1 MSMPKIHRI
10 RIVNLK
16 YDGMQKQYKDTTFNF
31 HNDETSTNGLI
42 AMMNGGGKGVFLQTI
57 FQILKPGTSWG
68 KQNNRYYQQ
77 FFFNNKEQFIPYT
90 FHVLIQW
97 ELDGAD
103 RRHLITG
110 GMFSAEQRISMS
122 EESGNESRTLEQEA
136 KILPN
141 ITFYTREFERKEEAA
156 LEHIPLYENDEAA
169 ETESLKDYLKWNGFD
184 VYRDTKKHYRI
195 LDTYGINRKDWDIM
209 KDINKDEGGVGK
221 YFEGAEDDHSLF
233 QKRIIPTVSQV
244 LHRTEHQKNDLVEIF
259 KSQASIA
266 KDLPVLLKREQ
277 AHKEFL
283 EDIVPF
289 EEHLAKG
296 VEHKEIVQSSILE
309 GRKLLGALE
318 HLKQSE
324 EEGLLALEKSME
336 KLTIRQE
343 ELRFQKDNLEYA
355 KAHREV
361 MDWEKKL
368 VEERNKHTSL
378 QTIVKEKQER
388 KEQLVF
394 LALLKEWSE
403 NEQTIRSLSQQI
415 ATLEQNSGL
424 EQVNIRMDEIKQEAR
439 KQWEQS
445 YLSIQEA
452 VKQYLGYQ
460 KFLKKKGTELSG
472 QDKQKTKE
480 IARLGTEI
488 DFLYTQIHTFESKE
502 ATLIQ
507 EFGDRLTYD
516 FKGLIDCIS
525 KQIEDKEARLIELQ
539 AKDKQSSEQQNQLA
553 TLHGTLVQSVQ
564 FSEEKCEKLKTE
576 NEIQKQKEEK
586 LLDKLLGLLDDVAAP
601 FTHSLL
607 SKYAIQIEEI
617 LSNNRQQGEQI
628 KKELWE
634 TQLDHSLN
642 DEPFWIANKDVK
654 ELKEWIDE
662 KTGIDVFYGSQFLQ
676 SLSPDEMA
684 NSLMTYP
691 LLPYGLVV
699 SQHQWQKINQQ
710 VLSGRMFK
718 SPVPIFMREEMNSQN
733 HQPSFVIIN
742 GTEKELLT
750 DKNQFTNWKIKIAK
764 QIEEKKDTLIEIE
777 KTETSLRR
785 ILKEIDRFLSSELSS
800 DITKAFNQE
809 QSSLLSKK
817 TKLQEIK
824 IQEEKEK
831 ELQLQLKE
839 QLEKTKQK
847 KEKLTRNIETLED
860 FDQEKTL
867 HQENKRVKLEKEKQK
882 EALGL
887 QQQEIGKEHKNIV
900 ELQNQWNQTY
910 LEWKLTTEQAIKE
923 IRFFIEEADFPA
935 DEKADH
941 CEEVPRLSP
950 HILEEINGSI
960 DELKL
965 LQKSKEEQA
974 RELLVIQAKKETEQ
988 KQQKKLEKKLHSHTE
1003 DWNQAAE
1010 PDEPMSI
1017 LEKMLQTAQKE
1028 AKTAEKEERE
1038 QGTAVTVAETSLKH
1052 AVEQR
1057 DKSGKKIAKHEKQ
1070 PEEWEDLDLKV
1081 KEVEI
1086 KDQTKLTK
1094 EEVKQAEKR
1103 HKETETNIA
1112 GFEGDLLTLSVIL
1125 KEESAAFT
1133 EHDLEKVKSQGK
1145 ACILSWCEEHQAI
1158 QEDGQEKHAK
1168 IDQSLRNLKLTI
1180 EGKDWEIRF
1189 KNEVLTTLDHMDTR
1203 HYTHIQG
1210 IVKNMKRFSQSGL
1223 EQLERDK
1230 ERAEKAQTFWASR
1243 ASMKVM
1249 SIAEAIRSM
1258 IAKMKLKNER
1268 GSFPLVQLKEDILP
1282 KKAEDIEPL
1291 LKQHFVS
1298 AINKITKQFDRIDDN
1313 NLSLDQEIKQL
1324 ISDEQ
1329 ILFISLRNRY
1339 PELLVYNMRTDNAF
1353 MYGKPQ
1359 REHYST
1365 WQTINQGSRTKS
1377 DGSGGQKL
1385 SARMVMMMMLLSV
1398 KSETDQSWVPLV
1410 CDNPFGQ
1417 AASAHVL
1424 DPIFAVAEK
1433 LKFQFIVVT
1442 PPELVKTEISQRFD
1456 AYYKLDFIREKG
1468 KEIVSDTIVP
1478 AFRIYQAE
1486 EVVQVR

>member
-1 MSMPKIHRI
+1 MPKINRI
-10 RIVNLK
+10 RIVNHK

-31 HNDETSTNGLI
+31 HNDDTSTNGLI

-110 GMFSAEQRISMS
+110 GMFSAEQRISLS
-122 EESGNESRTLEQEA
+122 EESGNENRTLEQEA
-136 KILPN
+136 NILPN

-156 LEHIPLYENDEAA
+156 LEHIPLYENDEVADID
-169 ETESLKDYLKWNGFD
+169 SLKDYLKWNGYD

-296 VEHKEIVQSSILE
+296 VEHKEIVQASIKV
-309 GRKLLGALE
+309 GRQLLGALD
-318 HLKQSE
+318 HLKQTE
-324 EEGLLALEKSME
+324 EETLLTLKKDME
-336 KLTIRQE
+336 RLTGRQA
-343 ELRFQKDNLEYA
+343 ELRFQKDNLDFA

-368 VEERNKHTSL
+368 VEEKGKHTSL
-378 QTIVKEKQER
+378 LENLQEKQER
-388 KEQLVF
+388 KEQLAF
-394 LALLKEWSE
+394 QLLLKEWSE
-403 NEQTIRSLSQQI
+403 NEQAIRSLSQQI
-415 ATLEQNSGL
+415 EKLEQNSGL
-424 EQVNIRMDEIKQEAR
+424 EQVNLRMNEIKKEA
-439 KQWEQS
+439 KMYWEQS
-445 YLSIQEA
+445 YQALQEV
-452 VKQYLGYQ
+452 VKQYIAYQ
-460 KFLKKKGTELSG
+460 KFLKKKGAELSQ
-472 QDKQKTKE
+472 QDKQKTRE
-480 IARLGTEI
+480 IAQVTTEI
-488 DFLYTQIHTFESKE
+488 DFLYTQIHHFESKE
-502 ATLIQ
+502 ATHIK
-507 EFGDRLTYD
+507 EFGDRVTYD
-516 FKGLIDCIS
+516 LNGLTESLS
-525 KQIEDKEARLIELQ
+525 KQIEDKKAKQDELS
-539 AKDKQSSEQQNQLA
+539 AKEMDSNERQNQLA
-553 TLHGTLVQSVQ
+553 TSHGTLIQAIQ
-564 FSEEKCEKLKTE
+564 FSKEKCEELKRA
-576 NEIQKQKEEK
+576 NEEQKQREAK
-586 LLDKLLGLLDDVAAP
+586 LANELHGLLDEVTVP
-601 FTHSLL
+601 FTQSLL
-607 SKYAIQIEEI
+607 SKYSLQIEEI
-617 LSNNRQQGEQI
+617 LGNNQQQGEKL

-634 TQLDHSLN
+634 TQIDHSLN
-642 DEPFWIANKDVK
+642 DEHFWIANKDVK

-662 KTGIDVFYGSQFLQ
+662 KTGIDVFFGSQFLQ
-676 SLSPDEMA
+676 SLSPEELA
-684 NSLMTYP
+684 KAIIKEP

-699 SQHQWQKINQQ
+699 SKHQWQKINQQ

-718 SPVPIFMREEMNSQN
+718 SPVPIFLREEMTSETMQT
-733 HQPSFVIIN
+733 SFVMIN
-742 GTEKELLT
+742 GTEQELLT
-750 DKNQFTNWKIKIAK
+750 DKNTFTNWKIKIAK
-764 QIEEKKDTLIEIE
+764 QIEEKKDTLLEIE

-785 ILKEIDRFLSSELSS
+785 ILKKIDRLLSSELSS
-800 DITKAFNQE
+800 EIEKAINQE
-809 QSSLLSKK
+809 QNTLLAKK
-817 TKLQEIK
+817 TSLQEITT
-824 IQEEKEK
+824 QQDKEK
-831 ELQLQLKE
+831 DLQLQLKE
-839 QLEKTKQK
+839 QLEKAKQK
-847 KEKLTRNIETLED
+847 IKKLKRDIEKLEGYT
-860 FDQEKTL
+860 QEKTL
-867 HQENKRVKLEKEKQK
+867 NKENERVKLEKEKRK
-882 EALGL
+882 DTLVL
-887 QQQEIGKEHKNIV
+887 QQQEIAKEHQLIV
-900 ELQNQWNQTY
+900 ELQNKWSQTY
-910 LEWKLTTEQAIKE
+910 FEWKLTTEQTIKE
-923 IRFFIEEADFPA
+923 VAYFIEEAVFPA
-935 DEKADH
+935 DEKADL
-941 CEEVPRLSP
+941 CEEVPRLSS
-950 HILEEINGSI
+950 HLLEEIKGSI
-960 DELKL
+960 DELKQ

-974 RELLVIQAKKETEQ
+974 RELLIIQAKKETEQ
-988 KQQKKLEKKLHSHTE
+988 KQQTKLEKKLSTLHNE
-1003 DWNQAAE
+1003 WNSVPE

-1017 LEKMLQTAQKE
+1017 LENMLQTANKE
-1028 AKTAEKEERE
+1028 AKAAEKDERE
-1038 QGTAVTVAETSLKH
+1038 QGTAVTVAETSLQL
-1052 AVEQR
+1052 ATEQR
-1057 DKSGKKIAKHEKQ
+1057 DKSGKKLDKHGKPPEK
-1070 PEEWEDLDLKV
+1070 WEDLDLDV
-1081 KEVEI
+1081 KDVEI

-1094 EEVKQAEKR
+1094 EEVKQTEKLQ
-1103 HKETETNIA
+1103 KDTETNIT
-1112 GFEGDLLTLSVIL
+1112 GYEGDLLTLSVIL
-1125 KEESAAFT
+1125 KEEAAAFT
-1133 EHDLEKVKSQGK
+1133 EQDIEKIKSQGK

-1158 QEDGQEKHAK
+1158 QEEGQEKHAK

-1203 HYTHIQG
+1203 YYTHIQS

-1249 SIAEAIRSM
+1249 SISEAIRSM

-1291 LKQHFVS
+1291 LKQHFVT
-1298 AINKITKQFDRIDDN
+1298 AINKITNQFEMIDDQN
-1313 NLSLDQEIKQL
+1313 RLLDLEIKQL

-1329 ILFISLRNRY
+1329 ILFVSLRNRY

-1359 REHYST
+1359 RDHYST
-1365 WQTINQGSRTKS
+1365 WQTINQGSKTKS

-1478 AFRIYQAE
+1478 AFRIYQGE
-1486 EVVQVR
+1486 ETAQVK

>member
-1 MSMPKIHRI
+1 MGMPKIHRI
-10 RIVNLK
+10 RIVGLK

-31 HNDETSTNGLI
+31 HNEETSTNGLI

-97 ELDGAD
+97 ELDGSD
-103 RRHLITG
+103 RRHLVTG

-122 EESGNESRTLEQEA
+122 EESGNESKTLEQEA

-141 ITFYTREFERKEEAA
+141 ITFYTREFERKEEVS
-156 LEHIPLYENDEAA
+156 LEHIPLFENEEVA
-169 ETESLKDYLKWNGFD
+169 ETESLKDYLKWNGYD

-209 KDINKDEGGVGK
+209 KEINKDEGGVGK

-283 EDIVPF
+283 EDIVSF
-289 EEHLAKG
+289 EENLAKG
-296 VEHKEIVQSSILE
+296 VEHKEIVHESVKV
-309 GRKLLGALE
+309 GRQLLGALE

-324 EEGLLALEKSME
+324 EESLLTLAEDME
-336 KLTIRQE
+336 NLTIRQAD
-343 ELRFQKDNLEYA
+343 LRYQKDNLEFA

-361 MDWEKKL
+361 RDWEKRL
-368 VEERNKHTSL
+368 IEERNKHTSL
-378 QTIVKEKQER
+378 QAVVKEKQER
-388 KEQLVF
+388 KEQLAFQV
-394 LALLKEWSE
+394 LLKEWSE
-403 NEQTIRSLSQQI
+403 NEQSIRSLSQQI

-424 EQVNIRMDEIKQEAR
+424 EQVNQRMDEIKKEAAP
-439 KQWEQS
+439 QWEHS
-445 YLSIQEA
+445 YRSIQET

-460 KFLKKKGTELSG
+460 KFLKKKGMDLSG

-480 IARLGTEI
+480 IAQLSAEI

-502 ATLIQ
+502 EALIK

-516 FKGLIDCIS
+516 LRGYIESLS
-525 KQIEDKEARLIELQ
+525 KQIEQKKAMLEELLAKEKE
-539 AKDKQSSEQQNQLA
+539 SSEVQNQLA
-553 TLHGTLVQSVQ
+553 TSHGTLVQSVQ
-564 FSEEKCEKLKTE
+564 FSEEKCAELKAANIE
-576 NEIQKQKEEK
+576 QKQKEAK
-586 LLDKLLGLLDDVAAP
+586 LLDRLHGLIDDVTAP
-601 FTHSLL
+601 FTHALL
-607 SKYAIQIEEI
+607 SKYALQIED
-617 LSNNRQQGEQI
+617 LLGNNREQGEQI
-628 KKELWE
+628 KKDLWE
-634 TQLDHSLN
+634 IQLDHSLN
-642 DEPFWIANKDVK
+642 DEHFWIPNKDVK

-662 KTGIDVFYGSQFLQ
+662 KTGIDVFYGTQFLQ
-676 SLSPDEMA
+676 SLRKEELADY
-684 NSLMTYP
+684 LTTYP
-691 LLPYGLVV
+691 LLSYGLVV
-699 SQHQWQKINQQ
+699 SGQQWQKINQQ

-718 SPVPIFMREEMNSQN
+718 SPVPIFLREEMNIENQ
-733 HQPSFVIIN
+733 QLSFVIIN
-742 GTEKELLT
+742 GTENELLT
-750 DKNQFTNWKIKIAK
+750 DKNHFTNWKIKIAK
-764 QIEEKKDTLIEIE
+764 QIEEKKDTLIEMN

-785 ILKEIDRFLSSELSS
+785 LLKEIDRFLSSELAV
-800 DITKAFNQE
+800 DIEKAFNQE
-809 QSSLLSKK
+809 QNALLSKK
-817 TKLQEIK
+817 TKLQEITTK
-824 IQEEKEK
+824 EQKEK
-831 ELQLQLKE
+831 ELQLGLKE
-839 QLEKTKQK
+839 QLETTKGK
-847 KEKLTRNIETLED
+847 IEKLTRNVETIED
-860 FDQEKTL
+860 FDREKSL
-867 HQENKRVKLEKEKQK
+867 YLENKRVKLEKEKQK
-882 EALGL
+882 EVLGL
-887 QQQEIGKEHKNIV
+887 GQQEIGKEHQNIV
-900 ELQNQWNQTY
+900 ELQNKWNHTY
-910 LEWKLTTEQAIKE
+910 LEWKVTTEQTIKE
-923 IRFFIEEADFPA
+923 IAFFIEGAVFPG
-935 DEKADH
+935 DEKAEQS
-941 CEEVPRLSP
+941 EEVPRLSP
-950 HILEEINGSI
+950 HLLEEINGSI
-960 DELKL
+960 LELRQ
-965 LQKSKEEQA
+965 LQKSKEEQS

-988 KQQKKLEKKLHSHTE
+988 KQQNKLEKKLDTYNKE
-1003 DWNQAAE
+1003 WKDAPE
-1010 PDEPMSI
+1010 PDEPISI
-1017 LEKMLQTAQKE
+1017 VENMLQTAQKE
-1028 AKTAEKEERE
+1028 AKAAEKEERE
-1038 QGTAVTVAETSLKH
+1038 QGTAVTVAETSLQH
-1052 AVEQR
+1052 ATVHR

-1070 PEEWEDLDLKV
+1070 PEEWEDLDLEIKA
-1081 KEVEI
+1081 VEI
-1086 KDQTKLTK
+1086 KDQTKQTI
-1094 EEVKQAEKR
+1094 EELKQTEKR
-1103 HKETETNIA
+1103 QKETETNIA
-1112 GFEGDLLTLSVIL
+1112 GFEGDLLTLAVIL
-1125 KEESAAFT
+1125 KEEAAAFT
-1133 EHDLEKVKSQGK
+1133 DTDVEKIKSQGK
-1145 ACILSWCEEHQAI
+1145 ACILSWCEAHQAI
-1158 QEDGQEKHAK
+1158 HEEGQEKHAK
-1168 IDQSLRNLKLTI
+1168 IEQSLRNLKLTI

-1203 HYTHIQG
+1203 HYSHIQSV
-1210 IVKNMKRFSQSGL
+1210 VKNMKRFSQSGL

-1230 ERAEKAQTFWASR
+1230 ERAEKAQNFWASR

-1249 SIAEAIRSM
+1249 SISEAIRSM

-1291 LKQHFVS
+1291 LKQHFVA
-1298 AINKITKQFDRIDDN
+1298 AINKITKQFDTIDHHN
-1313 NLSLDQEIKQL
+1313 QAVDQEIKQL

-1329 ILFISLRNRY
+1329 ILFVSLRNRY

-1359 REHYST
+1359 RDHYST
-1365 WQTINQGSRTKS
+1365 WQTINQGSKTKS

-1398 KSETDQSWVPLV
+1398 KNETDQSWVPLV

-1424 DPIFAVAEK
+1424 DPIFSVAEK

-1478 AFRIYQAE
+1478 AFRIYQGADE
-1486 EVVQVR
+1486 APV

>member
-1 MSMPKIHRI
+1 MPKIHRI
-10 RIVNLK
+10 RIVGLK

-31 HNDETSTNGLI
+31 HNEETSTNGLI

-97 ELDGAD
+97 ELDGSD
-103 RRHLITG
+103 RRHLVTG

-122 EESGNESRTLEQEA
+122 EESGSESKSLEQEA

-141 ITFYTREFERKEEAA
+141 ITFYTREFERKEEAS
-156 LEHIPLYENDEAA
+156 LEHIPLFENDEVA
-169 ETESLKDYLKWNGFD
+169 ETEGLKDYLKWNGYD

-209 KDINKDEGGVGK
+209 KEINKDEGGVGK

-289 EEHLAKG
+289 EENLAKG
-296 VEHKEIVQSSILE
+296 VEHKEIVTGSVKV
-309 GRKLLGALE
+309 GRQLLGALE
-318 HLKQSE
+318 HLKKSE
-324 EEGLLALEKSME
+324 EESLLTLEKDIE
-336 KLTIRQE
+336 KLTIRQA

-361 MDWEKKL
+361 RDWEKKL
-368 VEERNKHTSL
+368 VEERKKHFSL
-378 QTIVKEKQER
+378 QEIVKEKQER
-388 KEQLVF
+388 KEQLAF
-394 LALLKEWSE
+394 QALLKEWNE

-424 EQVNIRMDEIKQEAR
+424 EQVNQRMDEIKKEAR
-439 KQWEQS
+439 KQWEDS
-445 YLSIQEA
+445 YLSLQEA

-460 KFLKKKGTELSG
+460 KFLKKKGNDLSQ
-472 QDKQKTKE
+472 QDKHKTKE
-480 IARLGTEI
+480 IAQLSTEI
-488 DFLYTQIHTFESKE
+488 DFLFTQIQTFESKE
-502 ATLIQ
+502 EGLIK
-507 EFGDRLTYD
+507 EFGDRITYD
-516 FKGLIDCIS
+516 LKGFIEFLS
-525 KQIEDKEARLIELQ
+525 KQIEDKKGNVEELQ
-539 AKDKQSSEQQNQLA
+539 AKDKESSEVQNQLA
-553 TLHGTLVQSVQ
+553 AAHGTLVQSIQ
-564 FSEEKCEKLKTE
+564 FSEEKCAELKKE
-576 NEIQKQKEEK
+576 NEEQRQKEAK
-586 LLDKLLGLLDDVAAP
+586 LVDRLHGLLDDVTGP
-601 FTHSLL
+601 FTHALL
-607 SKYAIQIEEI
+607 SKYTIQIEEI
-617 LSNNRQQGEQI
+617 LGNNREQGEQI
-628 KKELWE
+628 KKDLWE
-634 TQLDHSLN
+634 VQLDHSLN
-642 DEPFWIANKDVK
+642 DEHFWIPNKDVK

-662 KTGIDVFYGSQFLQ
+662 KTGIDVFYGTQFLQ
-676 SLSPDEMA
+676 SLGKEEIE
-684 NSLMTYP
+684 NYLLTYP

-699 SQHQWQKINQQ
+699 SGQQWQKINQQ

-718 SPVPIFMREEMNSQN
+718 SPVPIFLREEMNN
-733 HQPSFVIIN
+733 ETHQYSFVIIN

-750 DKNQFTNWKIKIAK
+750 DKNHFTNWKIKIAK
-764 QIEEKKDTLIEIE
+764 QIEEKKDTLIELE

-785 ILKEIDRFLSSELSS
+785 ILKEIDRFLSKPLAG
-800 DITKAFNQE
+800 DIEKTFNQE
-809 QSSLLSKK
+809 QNALFSKK
-817 TKLQEIK
+817 KSLQEITT
-824 IQEEKEK
+824 QQEKEK
-831 ELQLQLKE
+831 ELKLGLKE
-839 QLEKTKQK
+839 QLETTKGK
-847 KEKLTRNIETLED
+847 IEKLTKDVETLED
-860 FDQEKTL
+860 FDREKL
-867 HQENKRVKLEKEKQK
+867 VHLENKRLKVEKEKQK
-882 EALGL
+882 EALRL
-887 QQQEIGKEHKNIV
+887 VQQEIGKEHHNIV
-900 ELQNQWNQTY
+900 ELQTKWNQTY
-910 LEWKLTTEQAIKE
+910 LEWKVTTEQNIKE
-923 IRFFIEEADFPA
+923 IAIFIETAIFPA
-935 DEKADH
+935 DEKAEQG
-941 CEEVPRLSP
+941 EEVPRLSP
-950 HILEEINGSI
+950 HLLEEVTGSI
-960 DELKL
+960 QELKQ

-988 KQQKKLEKKLHSHTE
+988 KQQKKLEKKLDSHNKE
-1003 DWNQAAE
+1003 WNNAPE
-1010 PDEPMSI
+1010 PDEPISI
-1017 LEKMLQTAQKE
+1017 LENMLQTANKE
-1028 AKTAEKEERE
+1028 AKAADKEERE

-1052 AVEQR
+1052 ATEQR
-1057 DKSGKKIAKHEKQ
+1057 DKTGKKVAKHEKQ
-1070 PEEWEDLDLKV
+1070 PEEWEDLDLEV
-1081 KEVEI
+1081 KAVEI
-1086 KDQTKLTK
+1086 KDQTKQTK
-1094 EEVKQAEKR
+1094 EEEKQAEKQL
-1103 HKETETNIA
+1103 KEKETNIA
-1112 GFEGDLLTLSVIL
+1112 GYEGDLLTLSVIL
-1125 KEESAAFT
+1125 KEEAAAFT
-1133 EHDLEKVKSQGK
+1133 ESDLEKIKSQGK
-1145 ACILSWCEEHQAI
+1145 ACILSWCEEHQNI
-1158 QEDGQEKHAK
+1158 QEEGQEKHAK
-1168 IDQSLRNLKLTI
+1168 IEQSLRNLKLTI

-1203 HYTHIQG
+1203 HYSHIQSV
-1210 IVKNMKRFSQSGL
+1210 VKNMKRFSQSGL

-1230 ERAEKAQTFWASR
+1230 ERAENAQNFWASR

-1249 SIAEAIRSM
+1249 SISEAIRSM

-1282 KKAEDIEPL
+1282 KKPEDVEPL

-1298 AINKITKQFDRIDDN
+1298 AINKITKQFDTIDHT
-1313 NLSLDQEIKQL
+1313 NLAVDQEIKQL

-1329 ILFISLRNRY
+1329 ILFVSLRNRY

-1398 KSETDQSWVPLV
+1398 KNETDQSWVPLV

-1424 DPIFAVAEK
+1424 DPIFSVAEK

-1442 PPELVKTEISQRFD
+1442 PPELVKTEISQRFE

-1478 AFRIYQAE
+1478 AFRIYQGAE
-1486 EVVQVR
+1486 ATQ

>member
-1 MSMPKIHRI
+1 MPKIHRI
-10 RIVNLK
+10 RIVGLK

-31 HNDETSTNGLI
+31 HNGETSTNGLI

-77 FFFNNKEQFIPYT
+77 YFFNQKEQFIPYT
-90 FHVLIQW
+90 FHVVIQW

-103 RRHLITG
+103 HRHLITG

-122 EESGNESRTLEQEA
+122 EESGDESKSLEQEA

-141 ITFYTREFERKEEAA
+141 ITFYTREFERREEAA
-156 LEHIPLYENDEAA
+156 LDHIPLYENDEVA
-169 ETESLKDYLKWNGFD
+169 ETESLKDYLKWNGYD

-233 QKRIIPTVSQV
+233 KTRIIPTVSGV

-289 EEHLAKG
+289 EENVAKG
-296 VEHKEIVQSSILE
+296 VEHKEIVHTSIKV
-309 GRKLLGALE
+309 GRQLLGALQ

-324 EEGLLALEKSME
+324 EETLLTIEKNIE
-336 KLTIRQE
+336 KLTLKQAD
-343 ELRFQKDNLEYA
+343 LRYQKDNLEYA

-361 MDWEKKL
+361 LDWEKKL
-368 VEERNKHTSL
+368 VEEKNKHTSL
-378 QTIVKEKQER
+378 QAIVEDKQER

-394 LALLKEWSE
+394 QLLMKEWSD
-403 NEQTIRSLSQQI
+403 NEQSIRSLSQQI
-415 ATLEQNSGL
+415 EKLEQNSGL
-424 EQVNIRMDEIKQEAR
+424 EQVNQRMDEIKKEAA
-439 KQWEQS
+439 KQWEQTS
-445 YLSIQEA
+445 HSIQEG
-452 VKQYLGYQ
+452 VKQYSGYQ
-460 KFLKKKGTELSG
+460 KFLKKKGTELSR

-480 IARLGTEI
+480 MAKLSTEI
-488 DFLYTQIHTFESKE
+488 DFLYTQMHTFESKE
-502 ATLIQ
+502 EALIK

-516 FKGLIDCIS
+516 LNGLTLSLS
-525 KQIEDKEARLIELQ
+525 KQIEDKKALIEELQ
-539 AKDKQSSEQQNQLA
+539 AKTKVSSEKQNQLA
-553 TLHGTLVQSVQ
+553 TEQGTLVQYIQ
-564 FSEEKCEKLKTE
+564 FSEEKCEELRAA
-576 NEIQKQKEEK
+576 NEGQKQKEAK
-586 LLDKLLGLLDDVAAP
+586 LLDKLHGLLDDVDAP
-601 FTHSLL
+601 FTPALL
-607 SKYAIQIEEI
+607 SKYSLQIEEI
-617 LSNNRQQGEQI
+617 LGQNLQQGEQI

-642 DEPFWIANKDVK
+642 DEHFWIPNKDVK

-662 KTGIDVFYGSQFLQ
+662 KTGIDVFYGTQFLQ
-676 SLSPDEMA
+676 SLSAEEMA
-684 NSLMTYP
+684 NLSLTYP

-699 SQHQWQKINQQ
+699 SGHQWQNINQQ

-718 SPVPIFMREEMNSQN
+718 SPVPIFMREEMNSEN
-733 HQPSFVIIN
+733 HQPSFVIVN
-742 GTEKELLT
+742 GTEKELVT

-764 QIEEKKDTLIEIE
+764 QIDEKKDILIEIE

-785 ILKEIDRFLSSELSS
+785 MLKEIDRFISSKLSS
-800 DITKAFNQE
+800 DIEKDFNQE
-809 QSSLLSKK
+809 QNVLRSKK
-817 TKLQEIK
+817 TKLQEIT

-831 ELQLQLKE
+831 EYQLSLKE

-847 KEKLTRNIETLED
+847 IEELAKNVETLVD
-860 FDQEKTL
+860 FDREKSL
-867 HQENKRVKLEKEKQK
+867 HQENKRVKGEKEKLK
-882 EALGL
+882 DALSIG
-887 QQQEIGKEHKNIV
+887 QQEIGIEHQKNA
-900 ELQNQWNQTY
+900 ELQTEWNQTY
-910 LEWKLTTEQAIKE
+910 LEWKLTTEQNIKE
-923 IRFFIEEADFPA
+923 IAFFIDEAVFPT
-935 DEKADH
+935 DEKAEQS
-941 CEEVPRLSP
+941 EEVPRLSP
-950 HILEEINGSI
+950 HLLEEINGSI
-960 DELKL
+960 NELKQ

-974 RELLVIQAKKETEQ
+974 RELMVIQARKETEQ
-988 KQQKKLEKKLHSHTE
+988 KQQKKLEKKLNTHNK
-1003 DWNQAAE
+1003 DWKEASE
-1010 PDEPMSI
+1010 PEEPITI
-1017 LEKMLQTAQKE
+1017 LENMLQTAQKE
-1028 AKTAEKEERE
+1028 AKAAEKEERE
-1038 QGTAVTVAETSLKH
+1038 QGTAVTVAETTLKH
-1052 AVEQR
+1052 AAEQR
-1057 DKSGKKIAKHEKQ
+1057 EKSGKKIEKHEKQ
-1070 PEEWEDLDLKV
+1070 PEEWENLDLEV
-1081 KEVEI
+1081 KAVEI
-1086 KDQTKLTK
+1086 KDQTKITK
-1094 EEVKQAEKR
+1094 AEVKQAEKR
-1103 HKETETNIA
+1103 QKETEQNIS

-1125 KEESAAFT
+1125 KEEAAAFT
-1133 EHDLEKVKSQGK
+1133 DSDIEKIKSQGK
-1145 ACILSWCEEHQAI
+1145 ASILSWCEEHQAI
-1158 QEDGQEKHAK
+1158 LEEGQEKHAK

-1203 HYTHIQG
+1203 HYTHIQS
-1210 IVKNMKRFSQSGL
+1210 IVTNMKRFSQSGL

-1230 ERAEKAQTFWASR
+1230 ERAENAQNFWASR

-1249 SIAEAIRSM
+1249 SISEAIRSM

-1291 LKQHFVS
+1291 LKQHFVA
-1298 AINKITKQFDRIDDN
+1298 AINKITKQFDRIDDYN
-1313 NLSLDQEIKQL
+1313 RLLDQEIKQL

-1329 ILFISLRNRY
+1329 ILFVSLRNRY

-1359 REHYST
+1359 KEHYST
-1365 WQTINQGSRTKS
+1365 WQTINQGSKTKS

-1398 KSETDQSWVPLV
+1398 KSETDHSWVPLV

-1478 AFRIYQAE
+1478 AFRIYQGE
-1486 EVVQVR
+1486 EVVQ

>member
-1 MSMPKIHRI
+1 MPKIHRI
-10 RIVNLK
+10 RIVGLK

-31 HNDETSTNGLI
+31 HNEETSTNGLI

-97 ELDGAD
+97 ELDGSD
-103 RRHLITG
+103 RRHLVTG
-110 GMFSAEQRISMS
+110 GMFSAEQRISMN
-122 EESGNESRTLEQEA
+122 EESGNESKTLEQEA

-141 ITFYTREFERKEEAA
+141 ITFYTREFEGKEEVS
-156 LEHIPLYENDEAA
+156 LEHIPLYENDEVA
-169 ETESLKDYLKWNGFD
+169 ETESLKDYLKWNGYD

-221 YFEGAEDDHSLF
+221 YFEGSEDDHSLF
-233 QKRIIPTVSQV
+233 QKRIIPTISQV
-244 LHRTEHQKNDLVEIF
+244 LHRTEHQKDDLVEIF

-289 EEHLAKG
+289 EENLAKG
-296 VEHKEIVQSSILE
+296 AAHKEIVNSSIKV
-309 GRKLLGALE
+309 GRQLLGALE

-324 EEGLLALEKSME
+324 VEALITLEKDIEGL
-336 KLTIRQE
+336 TITQAD
-343 ELRFQKDNLEYA
+343 LRFQKDNLDYA

-361 MDWEKKL
+361 LDWEKKL
-368 VEERNKHTSL
+368 VEERNKHTSF
-378 QTIVKEKQER
+378 QAIVQEKQER
-388 KEQLVF
+388 KELLAF
-394 LALLKEWSE
+394 HALLKEWSE
-403 NEQTIRSLSQQI
+403 NEQSIRTLAQQI

-424 EQVNIRMDEIKQEAR
+424 EQVNQRMDEIKKET
-439 KQWEQS
+439 KMQWEHS

-460 KFLKKKGTELSG
+460 KFLKKKGNELTQ

-480 IARLGTEI
+480 IAKLSSEI
-488 DFLYTQIHTFESKE
+488 DFLYTQIHTFETKE
-502 ATLIQ
+502 EALIK
-507 EFGDRLTYD
+507 EFGDRITYD
-516 FKGLIDCIS
+516 LKGFTEFLS
-525 KQIEDKEARLIELQ
+525 KQIDDKKALLEELQ
-539 AKDKQSSEQQNQLA
+539 AKEKESSGRQNQLA
-553 TLHGTLVQSVQ
+553 TLHGTLGQSIQ
-564 FSEEKCEKLKTE
+564 FSEEKCGELKAAIE
-576 NEIQKQKEEK
+576 EQKPKETK
-586 LLDKLLGLLDDVAAP
+586 LLTKLHGLLDDVTAS
-601 FTHSLL
+601 FTKALL
-607 SKYAIQIEEI
+607 SKYAIQIEGV
-617 LSNNRQQGEQI
+617 LVNNREQGEQI
-628 KKELWE
+628 KKDLWE
-634 TQLDHSLN
+634 IQLDHSLN
-642 DEPFWIANKDVK
+642 DEHFWIPNKDVK

-662 KTGIDVFYGSQFLQ
+662 KTGIDVFYGTQFLQ
-676 SLSPDEMA
+676 SLRAEEMA
-684 NSLMTYP
+684 NHLMANP
-691 LLPYGLVV
+691 LLPYGVVV
-699 SQHQWQKINQQ
+699 SGQQWQKINQQ
-710 VLSGRMFK
+710 ILSGRIFK
-718 SPVPIFMREEMNSQN
+718 SPVPIFMREEMNNKKQS
-733 HQPSFVIIN
+733 PSFVIIN
-742 GTEKELLT
+742 GTEKELLSDKILFT
-750 DKNQFTNWKIKIAK
+750 DWKIKIAK

-777 KTETSLRR
+777 KTETSLRL
-785 ILKEIDRFLSSELSS
+785 ILKEIDRFISSELCIDLEKSL
-800 DITKAFNQE
+800 TKE
-809 QSSLLSKK
+809 QNALLSKK
-817 TKLQEIK
+817 TELQDVTTK
-824 IQEEKEK
+824 QEKEK
-831 ELQLQLKE
+831 EIQLQLNE
-839 QLEKTKQK
+839 QRQK
-847 KEKLTRNIETLED
+847 AIRKIDKLTRDVETLED

-867 HQENKRVKLEKEKQK
+867 HLVNKRVKLEKEKQK
-882 EALGL
+882 ETLVNKQL
-887 QQQEIGKEHKNIV
+887 EIGKEHEKIV

-910 LEWKLTTEQAIKE
+910 LEWKLTNEQNIKE
-923 IRFFIEEADFPA
+923 IAVFIETAAFPV
-935 DEKADH
+935 DEKAEQ

-950 HILEEINGSI
+950 HLLEEINGSI
-960 DELKL
+960 RELIQ

-974 RELLVIQAKKETEQ
+974 KELLVIQARKETEQ
-988 KQQKKLEKKLHSHTE
+988 KQQKKFEKKLDALNKEWHK
-1003 DWNQAAE
+1003 APV
-1010 PDEPMSI
+1010 PDEPISI
-1017 LEKMLQTAQKE
+1017 LENMLQTAQKE
-1028 AKTAEKEERE
+1028 ARAAEKEERE

-1052 AVEQR
+1052 ATEQR
-1057 DKSGKKIAKHEKQ
+1057 VKSGKKVAKLEKQ
-1070 PEEWEDLDLKV
+1070 PEEWEDLDLEV

-1086 KDQTKLTK
+1086 KDQTKKTI
-1094 EEVKQAEKR
+1094 EEKKQAEKR
-1103 HKETETNIA
+1103 QKEIEANIT
-1112 GFEGDLLTLSVIL
+1112 GYEGDLLTLSVIL
-1125 KEESAAFT
+1125 KEEALAFT
-1133 EHDLEKVKSQGK
+1133 DSDLEKVKSQGK
-1145 ACILSWCEEHQAI
+1145 ACILSWCEEQQAI

-1168 IDQSLRNLKLTI
+1168 IEQSLRNLKLSV

-1189 KNEVLTTLDHMDTR
+1189 KNDVLTTLDHMDTR
-1203 HYTHIQG
+1203 HYSHIQS
-1210 IVKNMKRFSQSGL
+1210 IVQNMKRFSQSGL

-1230 ERAEKAQTFWASR
+1230 ERAEKAQNFWASR

-1249 SIAEAIRSM
+1249 SISEAIRSM

-1268 GSFPLVQLKEDILP
+1268 GNFPLVQLKEDILP

-1291 LKQHFVS
+1291 LKQHFVA
-1298 AINKITKQFDRIDDN
+1298 AINKITKQFDVIDSSN
-1313 NLSLDQEIKQL
+1313 QAVDQEIKQL

-1329 ILFISLRNRY
+1329 ILFVSLRNRY

-1365 WQTINQGSRTKS
+1365 WQTINQGSKTKS

-1398 KSETDQSWVPLV
+1398 KNETDQSWVPLV

-1424 DPIFAVAEK
+1424 DPIFSVAEK

-1468 KEIVSDTIVP
+1468 KEIVTDTIVP
-1478 AFRIYQAE
+1478 AFRIYQEAE
-1486 EVVQVR
+1486 VTL

>member
-1 MSMPKIHRI
+1 MPKIFSI
-10 RIVNLK
+10 RIVGLK

-90 FHVLIQW
+90 FHVVIEW
-97 ELDGAD
+97 ELDGAE

-110 GMFSAEQRISMS
+110 GMFSAEQRISIN
-122 EESGNESRTLEQEA
+122 EESDHERKTLEQEA
-136 KILPN
+136 KILPH
-141 ITFYTREFERKEEAA
+141 ITFYTRDFERNEKAA
-156 LEHIPLYENDEAA
+156 LEHIPLYENDEVA
-169 ETESLKDYLKWNGFD
+169 ETESLKDYLKWNGYD

-233 QKRIIPTVSQV
+233 QKRIIPTISAV

-289 EEHLAKG
+289 EEHLEKG
-296 VEHKEIVQSSILE
+296 IQHKEIVDESIKV
-309 GRKLLGALE
+309 GRQLLGALE

-324 EEGLLALEKSME
+324 EETRMTLEKDIE
-336 KLTIRQE
+336 KLAIKQAD
-343 ELRFQKDNLEYA
+343 LRYQKDNLEYA
-355 KAHREV
+355 VVHKDVTE
-361 MDWEKKL
+361 WEKKV
-368 VEERNKHTSL
+368 VEEKKSHSDL
-378 QTIVKEKQER
+378 EAIVLEKQEQ
-388 KEQLVF
+388 KEQLAFQV
-394 LALLKEWSE
+394 LLKEWYE
-403 NEQTIRSLSQQI
+403 NEQTIQSLSQQI
-415 ATLEQNSGL
+415 AKLEQNSGL
-424 EQVNIRMDEIKQEAR
+424 EQVNQRMDEIKKEASTQWGHASLLVQEA
-439 KQWEQS
+439 
-445 YLSIQEA
+445 L
-452 VKQYLGYQ
+452 KQYGGYQ
-460 KFLKKKGTELSG
+460 KFLKQKEVELSR
-472 QDKQKTKE
+472 QDKQMTKDL
-480 IARLGTEI
+480 AKLSSEI
-488 DFLYTQIHTFESKE
+488 DVLYTRMHTFETMEE
-502 ATLIQ
+502 ALIG
-507 EFGDRLTYD
+507 EFGDRITYD
-516 FKGLIDCIS
+516 LQGFTESLS
-525 KQIEDKEARLIELQ
+525 KQTEDKRTQLYEL
-539 AKDKQSSEQQNQLA
+539 KRKSKESSERQNQLA
-553 TLHGTLVQSVQ
+553 ASHGTLTQSIQ
-564 FSEEKCEKLKTE
+564 FSEEKCEELTAK
-576 NEIQKQKEEK
+576 NEVQKQKEEK
-586 LLDKLLGLLDDVAAP
+586 LYDKIHGLLDDVTVP

-607 SKYAIQIEEI
+607 SKYATQIEET
-617 LSNNRQQGEQI
+617 LSQNLHQGEQI

-642 DEPFWIANKDVK
+642 DEHFWIANKDVK

-676 SLSPDEMA
+676 SLRAEEMA
-684 NSLMTYP
+684 SYLLTYP

-699 SQHQWQKINQQ
+699 NGHQWQQINQQ

-718 SPVPIFMREEMNSQN
+718 SPVPIFLREEMNSE
-733 HQPSFVIIN
+733 HHELSFVIMN
-742 GTEKELLT
+742 GTERDLLT
-750 DKNQFTNWKIKIAK
+750 DKNQFTNWKSKIAK
-764 QIEEKKDTLIEIE
+764 QIEEKKATQIEIE
-777 KTETSLRR
+777 KTENYLRL
-785 ILKEIDRFLSSELSS
+785 ILKEIDRFTSSELAS
-800 DITKAFNQE
+800 DIERAFHKE
-809 QSSLLSKK
+809 QNALLSKK
-817 TKLQEIK
+817 TQLQEIT
-824 IQEEKEK
+824 IQQEKEK
-831 ELQLQLKE
+831 EFQIQLTE
-839 QLEKTKQK
+839 QLEKNKQK
-847 KEKLTRNIETLED
+847 IEKLSKDVATLED
-860 FDQEKTL
+860 FKRDKSL

-882 EALGL
+882 EVFRVT
-887 QQQEIGKEHKNIV
+887 QQEIGKEHQNIV
-900 ELQNQWNQTY
+900 ELQTKWNQTY
-910 LEWKLTTEQAIKE
+910 FEWKLKMEQNINE
-923 IRFFIEEADFPA
+923 IAFFIEDAVFPA
-935 DEKADH
+935 EGKADQS
-941 CEEVPRLSP
+941 EEIPRLSP
-950 HILEEINGSI
+950 HILEEVNGSI
-960 DELKL
+960 EELKQ

-974 RELLVIQAKKETEQ
+974 SELLIIQARSETEQ
-988 KQQKKLEKKLHSHTE
+988 KQQKKLEKKLGTYNE
-1003 DWNQAAE
+1003 DWSQAQE
-1010 PDEPMSI
+1010 PDEPISI
-1017 LEKMLQTAQKE
+1017 LENMLQTAQKE
-1028 AKTAEKEERE
+1028 TKTAEKEERK
-1038 QGTAVTVAETSLKH
+1038 QGTAVTVAETSLQH
-1052 AVEQR
+1052 ATEQR
-1057 DKSGKKIAKHEKQ
+1057 GKLEKKIVKHEKR
-1070 PEEWEDLDLKV
+1070 PEKWEDLDLEV
-1081 KEVEI
+1081 KAVEI
-1086 KDQTKLTK
+1086 RDQTKITNV
-1094 EEVKQAEKR
+1094 EIKQAEKS

-1125 KEESAAFT
+1125 NEDAATFT
-1133 EHDLEKVKSQGK
+1133 EQDIEKIKSQGK

-1158 QEDGQEKHAK
+1158 QDEGQEKHAK
-1168 IDQSLRNLKLTI
+1168 IEQSLRNLKLTI
-1180 EGKDWEIRF
+1180 ESKDWEIRF

-1203 HYTHIQG
+1203 HYMHIQT
-1210 IVKNMKRFSQSGL
+1210 IVKNMKRFSQTGL

-1230 ERAEKAQTFWASR
+1230 ERAEKAQNFWASR

-1249 SIAEAIRSM
+1249 SISEAIRSM

-1268 GSFPLVQLKEDILP
+1268 GSFPLVQLKKDILP
-1282 KKAEDIEPL
+1282 KKAEEIEPL
-1291 LKQHFVS
+1291 LKLHFVA
-1298 AINKITKQFDRIDDN
+1298 AINKITKQFDRIDDHN
-1313 NLSLDQEIKQL
+1313 VALDEEIKQL

-1329 ILFISLRNRY
+1329 ILFVSLRNQY

-1456 AYYKLDFIREKG
+1456 AYYKLDFIRENG
-1468 KEIVSDTIVP
+1468 KEIVSDTIIP
-1478 AFRIYQAE
+1478 AFRIYQGE
-1486 EVVQVR
+1486 GIV

>member
-1 MSMPKIHRI
+1 MPKIHRI
-10 RIVNLK
+10 RIVGLK

-31 HNDETSTNGLI
+31 HNEETSTNGLI

-90 FHVLIQW
+90 FHVVIQW

-103 RRHLITG
+103 RRHLVTG

-122 EESGNESRTLEQEA
+122 EEGGNESKTLEQEA

-141 ITFYTREFERKEEAA
+141 ITFYTREFERKEEAS
-156 LEHIPLYENDEAA
+156 LEHIPLFENDEVA
-169 ETESLKDYLKWNGFD
+169 ETESLKDYLKWNGYD
-184 VYRDTKKHYRI
+184 VYKDSKKHYRI

-209 KDINKDEGGVGK
+209 KEINKDEGGVGK
-221 YFEGAEDDHSLF
+221 YFEGAEDDHSLL

-283 EDIVPF
+283 EDIIPF
-289 EEHLAKG
+289 EENLAKG
-296 VEHKEIVQSSILE
+296 VEHKEIVTGSVQV
-309 GRKLLGALE
+309 GRKLLGALQ
-318 HLKQSE
+318 HLKQTE
-324 EEGLLALEKSME
+324 EETLVTIAKDME
-336 KLTIRQE
+336 KLKLRQAD
-343 ELRFQKDNLEYA
+343 LRFQQDNLEFA

-361 MDWEKKL
+361 LDWEKKL
-368 VEERNKHTSL
+368 VEEKNKHASL
-378 QTIVKEKQER
+378 QEFVKEKQER
-388 KEQLVF
+388 KKQLDF
-394 LALLKEWSE
+394 QLLLKEWSE
-403 NEQTIRSLSQQI
+403 NEQSIRSLSQQI

-424 EQVNIRMDEIKQEAR
+424 EQVNQRMGEIKKEAS

-445 YLSIQEA
+445 YLSIQES
-452 VKQYLGYQ
+452 VKQYLGYE
-460 KFLKKKGTELSG
+460 KFLTKKGNDLSQ
-472 QDKQKTKE
+472 QDKQKTLE
-480 IARLGTEI
+480 IAQLSSEI
-488 DFLYTQIHTFESKE
+488 DFLYTQMQTFELE
-502 ATLIQ
+502 EENLIK
-507 EFGDRLTYD
+507 EFGDRLSYD
-516 FKGLIDCIS
+516 LRGFIEFLF
-525 KQIEDKEARLIELQ
+525 KQIEDKKARLEELK
-539 AKDKQSSEQQNQLA
+539 ANEKESRELLNTLA
-553 TLHGTLVQSVQ
+553 TSHGTLVQSIQ
-564 FSEEKCEKLKTE
+564 FSEEKCEELKAA
-576 NEIQKQKEEK
+576 NEEQKQKEAK
-586 LLDKLLGLLDDVAAP
+586 LIDRLHGLIDDVTVP
-601 FTHSLL
+601 LTHALL
-607 SKYAIQIEEI
+607 SKYALQIEEI
-617 LSNNRQQGEQI
+617 LGNNREQGEQI
-628 KKELWE
+628 KKDLWE
-634 TQLDHSLN
+634 IQLDHSLN
-642 DEPFWIANKDVK
+642 DEHFWIPNKDVK

-662 KTGIDVFYGSQFLQ
+662 KTGIDVFYGTQFLQ
-676 SLSPDEMA
+676 SLSNEELV
-684 NSLMTYP
+684 NYLLSYP
-691 LLPYGLVV
+691 LLPYGLIV
-699 SQHQWQKINQQ
+699 SGQQWQKINQQ

-718 SPVPIFMREEMNSQN
+718 SPVPIFLREEMNSEH

-750 DKNQFTNWKIKIAK
+750 DKNQFTNWKISIAK
-764 QIEEKKDTLIEIE
+764 QIEEKKEALIEIE

-785 ILKEIDRFLSSELSS
+785 ILKEIDRFLSRDLAVDMERAL
-800 DITKAFNQE
+800 NQE
-809 QSSLLSKK
+809 QNSLLSKMVQ
-817 TKLQEIK
+817 LQENTTQQQK
-824 IQEEKEK
+824 QK
-831 ELQLQLKE
+831 ELQRQLKE
-839 QLEKTKQK
+839 KLETTKVK
-847 KEKLTRNIETLED
+847 IEKLTRDVGKIEDYERDKLV
-860 FDQEKTL
+860 Q
-867 HQENKRVKLEKEKQK
+867 QENNRVKIEKEKRKETLILGQK
-882 EALGL
+882 E
-887 QQQEIGKEHKNIV
+887 IVKEHQNNV
-900 ELQNQWNQTY
+900 ELQKKWHQTY
-910 LEWKLTTEQAIKE
+910 LEWKVTTEQNIKE
-923 IRFFIEEADFPA
+923 IGLFIETAVFPA
-935 DEKADH
+935 DEKTEA

-950 HILEEINGSI
+950 HLLEEINGSI
-960 DELKL
+960 EELKQ

-988 KQQKKLEKKLHSHTE
+988 KQQKKLEKKLDTQNKE
-1003 DWNQAAE
+1003 WKEAPE
-1010 PDEPMSI
+1010 PHEPISI
-1017 LEKMLQTAQKE
+1017 LENLLQTAQKE

-1052 AVEQR
+1052 ASEQR
-1057 DKSGKKIAKHEKQ
+1057 DKAAKKISKHEQQ
-1070 PEEWEDLDLKV
+1070 PEEWEDLDLDV
-1081 KEVEI
+1081 KAIEI
-1086 KDQTKLTK
+1086 KDQTKQTL
-1094 EEVKQAEKR
+1094 EEIKQAEKLQ
-1103 HKETETNIA
+1103 KEAESNIT
-1112 GFEGDLLTLSVIL
+1112 GYEGDLLTLSVIL
-1125 KEESAAFT
+1125 KEDAAAFT
-1133 EHDLEKVKSQGK
+1133 DTDLEKVKNQGK
-1145 ACILSWCEEHQAI
+1145 ACILSWCEKHQAI
-1158 QEDGQEKHAK
+1158 QEEGKEKHAK
-1168 IDQSLRNLKLTI
+1168 IEQSLRNLKLTI

-1203 HYTHIQG
+1203 HYSHIQSV
-1210 IVKNMKRFSQSGL
+1210 VKNMKRFSQSGL

-1230 ERAEKAQTFWASR
+1230 ERAEKAQNFWASR

-1249 SIAEAIRSM
+1249 SISEGIRSM

-1268 GSFPLVQLKEDILP
+1268 GAFPLVQLKEDILP
-1282 KKAEDIEPL
+1282 KKPEDIEPL
-1291 LKQHFVS
+1291 LKQHFVA
-1298 AINKITKQFDRIDDN
+1298 AINKITKQFDTIDSN
-1313 NLSLDQEIKQL
+1313 NQAVDQEIKQL

-1329 ILFISLRNRY
+1329 ILFVSLRNRY

-1398 KSETDQSWVPLV
+1398 KNESDQSWVPLV

-1424 DPIFAVAEK
+1424 DPIFSVAEK

-1478 AFRIYQAE
+1478 AYRIYQ
-1486 EVVQVR
+1486 

>member
-1 MSMPKIHRI
+1 MPKIFSI
-10 RIVNLK
+10 RIAGLK

-90 FHVLIQW
+90 FHVAIQW

-103 RRHLITG
+103 HRHLITG
-110 GMFSAEQRISMS
+110 GMFSAEQRISMND
-122 EESGNESRTLEQEA
+122 ESGNENKTLEQEA
-136 KILPN
+136 KILPD
-141 ITFYTREFERKEEAA
+141 ITFYTREFDRKEEAA
-156 LEHIPLYENDEAA
+156 LDHIPLYENDELA
-169 ETESLKDYLKWNGFD
+169 ETDSLKDYLMWNGYD

-209 KDINKDEGGVGK
+209 KEINKDEGGVGK

-289 EEHLAKG
+289 EEHIAIG
-296 VEHKEIVQSSILE
+296 VEHKEIASESIKI
-309 GRKLLGALE
+309 GRQLLGALE
-318 HLKQSE
+318 HVKQTE
-324 EEGLLALEKSME
+324 EETQLTLAKETE
-336 KLTIRQE
+336 NLTIRQE

-361 MDWEKKL
+361 MDWEEKL
-368 VEERNKHTSL
+368 DVEKEKHTSL
-378 QTIVKEKQER
+378 QEIVNEKQEL
-388 KEQLVF
+388 KEQLIF
-394 LALLKEWSE
+394 QLLLKEWSE
-403 NEQTIRSLSQQI
+403 NEQSIRALSQQI
-415 ATLEQNSGL
+415 MKLEQNSGL
-424 EQVNIRMDEIKQEAR
+424 EQVNQRMEEIKQEAL
-439 KQWEQS
+439 KQWESSYQS
-445 YLSIQEA
+445 LQEA
-452 VKQYLGYQ
+452 VKQYVGYQ
-460 KFLKKKGTELSG
+460 KFLTKKEKELSR
-472 QDKQKTKE
+472 QDKKQTQELAK
-480 IARLGTEI
+480 LSTEI
-488 DFLYTQIHTFESKE
+488 DFLYTQMHNFESKE
-502 ATLIQ
+502 AELIQ

-516 FKGLIDCIS
+516 FQGLLGHIS
-525 KQIEDKEARLIELQ
+525 KQIEDKKARLEDLE
-539 AKDKQSSEQQNQLA
+539 AKEKESNETQNRLA
-553 TLHGTLVQSVQ
+553 TTHGTLVQSIS
-564 FSEEKCEKLKTE
+564 FSEEKCDALKAS
-576 NEIQKQKEEK
+576 KEEQDHKEAK
-586 LLDKLLGLLDDVAAP
+586 LVDKLYGLIDEITTP

-607 SKYAIQIEEI
+607 SKYAIQIEGLLDE
-617 LSNNRQQGEQI
+617 NRKQAEQI

-634 TQLDHSLN
+634 TQIDHSLN
-642 DEPFWIANKDVK
+642 DEPFWIPNKDVK

-662 KTGIDVFYGSQFLQ
+662 KTGIDVFYGTQYLQ
-676 SLSPDEMA
+676 SLTKEEMESFA
-684 NSLMTYP
+684 LTYP

-699 SQHQWQKINQQ
+699 SGQQWQKINTQ

-718 SPVPIFMREEMNSQN
+718 SPVPIFLREEMKSEKQ
-733 HQPSFVIIN
+733 HLSFAVIN
-742 GTEKELLT
+742 GTEQELLT
-750 DKNQFTNWKIKIAK
+750 DKNQFTKWKIQIAK
-764 QIEEKKDTLIEIE
+764 QIEDKKDTLGEME
-777 KTETSLRR
+777 KTEGSLRR
-785 ILKEIDRFLSSELSS
+785 ILQEIDRFLSGELSS
-800 DITKAFNQE
+800 DIEKALQQE
-809 QSSLLSKK
+809 QNALLTKK
-817 TKLQEIK
+817 TNLQEVITK
-824 IQEEKEK
+824 EAKEK

-839 QLEKTKQK
+839 QLERTTGKI
-847 KEKLTRNIETLED
+847 EKLRKDVEVLEE
-860 FDQEKTL
+860 FENEKSL
-867 HQENKRVKLEKEKQK
+867 YQENKRVKIEKEKQK
-882 EALGL
+882 EALNLEQQELGDK
-887 QQQEIGKEHKNIV
+887 QQQIAQ
-900 ELQNQWNQTY
+900 LQTKWNQTY
-910 LEWKLTTEQAIKE
+910 VEWKLTTEQTIKE
-923 IRFFIEEADFPA
+923 IATFISEAVFPA
-935 DEKADH
+935 DEKADE

-950 HILEEINGSI
+950 HLLEDLKGNIE
-960 DELKL
+960 ELKQ

-974 RELLVIQAKKETEQ
+974 HELLVIQATREAEQ
-988 KQQKKLEKKLHSHTE
+988 KQQMKLEKKLNSQNEEWKH
-1003 DWNQAAE
+1003 APE
-1010 PDEPMSI
+1010 PDEPLSI
-1017 LEKMLQTAQKE
+1017 LENMMQTAQKD
-1028 AKTAEKEERE
+1028 ARTAEKTERE

-1052 AVEQR
+1052 AKEQR
-1057 DKSGKKIAKHEKQ
+1057 VKAGKKVKKYDKQ
-1070 PEEWEDLDLKV
+1070 PEEWEDLDLEV
-1081 KEVEI
+1081 KEIEI
-1086 KDQTKLTK
+1086 KDQTKVTI
-1094 EEVKQAEKR
+1094 EEINKALKR
-1103 HKETETNIA
+1103 QKDTETLIA
-1112 GFEGDLLTLSVIL
+1112 GYEGDLLTLSVIL
-1125 KEESAAFT
+1125 KEEAAVFT
-1133 EHDLEKVKSQGK
+1133 DQDVEKIRTQGK
-1145 ACILSWCEEHQAI
+1145 TCILSWCEEHQAI
-1158 QEDGQEKHAK
+1158 QEEGQEKHAK

-1189 KNEVLTTLDHMDTR
+1189 KNEVLTTLDHLDTR
-1203 HYTHIQG
+1203 HYAHIQS

-1230 ERAEKAQTFWASR
+1230 ERAEKAQNFWASR

-1249 SIAEAIRSM
+1249 SISEAIRSM

-1268 GSFPLVQLKEDILP
+1268 GTFPLVQLNDDILP
-1282 KKAEDIEPL
+1282 KKADEIEPL
-1291 LKQHFVS
+1291 LKQHFVA
-1298 AINKITKQFDRIDDN
+1298 AINKITKKFDIIDDN
-1313 NLSLDQEIKQL
+1313 NRALDQEIKEL

-1329 ILFISLRNRY
+1329 ILFVSLRNRF

-1359 REHYST
+1359 KEHYST

-1478 AFRIYQAE
+1478 AFRIYQ
-1486 EVVQVR
+1486 

>member
-1 MSMPKIHRI
+1 MPKIHRI

-31 HNDETSTNGLI
+31 HNEETSTNALI

-103 RRHLITG
+103 RRYLITG
-110 GMFSAEQRISMS
+110 GIFSAEQRISMS
-122 EESGNESRTLEQEA
+122 EESGYESKTLEQEA
-136 KILPN
+136 KILPT

-156 LEHIPLYENDEAA
+156 LEHIPLYDNDEVA
-169 ETESLKDYLKWNGFD
+169 EIESLKDYLKWNGYD

-233 QKRIIPTVSQV
+233 QKRIVPTVSQV

-296 VEHKEIVQSSILE
+296 VEHKEIVQASIQA
-309 GRKLLGALE
+309 GRQLLGALE
-318 HLKQSE
+318 HLKQTE
-324 EEGLLALEKSME
+324 EEMLLTLEKDME
-336 KLTIRQE
+336 KLIIRQA
-343 ELRFQKDNLEYA
+343 ELRYQKDNLEYA
-355 KAHREV
+355 KAHSEV

-368 VEERNKHTSL
+368 VEERKKHTSL
-378 QTIVKEKQER
+378 QAIVLEKQER
-388 KEQLVF
+388 KEALVF
-394 LALLKEWSE
+394 QALLKEWSE

-424 EQVNIRMDEIKQEAR
+424 EQVNQRMEEIKQEAK

-452 VKQYLGYQ
+452 IKQYVGYQ
-460 KFLKKKGTELSG
+460 KFLKKKGTELSQ
-472 QDKQKTKE
+472 QDKQKTKK
-480 IARLGTEI
+480 IAQLSTEI
-488 DFLYTQIHTFESKE
+488 DFLYTQMHAFESKE
-502 ATLIQ
+502 AALIQ
-507 EFGDRLTYD
+507 AFGDRLSYD
-516 FKGLIDCIS
+516 LKGLIES
-525 KQIEDKEARLIELQ
+525 LFKQIEDKKARLVEVQ
-539 AKDKQSSEQQNQLA
+539 AKDKESSERQNQLA
-553 TLHGTLVQSVQ
+553 TSHGTLVQSIQ
-564 FSEEKCEKLKTE
+564 FSEEKCEELNLA
-576 NEIQKQKEEK
+576 NEEQMQREAK
-586 LLDKLLGLLDDVAAP
+586 LLDKLHGLLDDATAP

-607 SKYAIQIEEI
+607 SKYSIQIEEI
-617 LSNNRQQGEQI
+617 LSNNRQQAEQI

-642 DEPFWIANKDVK
+642 DEPFWVANKDVK

-662 KTGIDVFYGSQFLQ
+662 KTGIDVFYGTQFLQ
-676 SLSPDEMA
+676 SLRAEDLA
-684 NSLMTYP
+684 NNLMKYP

-699 SQHQWQKINQQ
+699 SGQQWQKINQQ

-718 SPVPIFMREEMNSQN
+718 SPVPIFLREEMNSEY
-733 HQPSFVIIN
+733 HQTSFVIIN
-742 GTEKELLT
+742 GTEQELLT

-764 QIEEKKDTLIEIE
+764 QIEEKKDTLLEIE

-785 ILKEIDRFLSSELSS
+785 VLKEIDRFLSSDLSI
-800 DITKAFNQE
+800 DIEKALNQE
-809 QSSLLSKK
+809 QNARLSKK
-817 TKLQEIK
+817 KNLQEIQA
-824 IQEEKEK
+824 QEEKEK

-839 QLEKTKQK
+839 QLENTKGK
-847 KEKLTRNIETLED
+847 IEKLTKDVETLED

-882 EALGL
+882 EALGS
-887 QQQEIGKEHKNIV
+887 QQQEIGKELQNTV

-910 LEWKLTTEQAIKE
+910 LEWKLTSEQTIKE
-923 IRFFIEEADFPA
+923 IRFFIEEAVFPT
-935 DEKADH
+935 DEKADP
-941 CEEVPRLSP
+941 CDEVPHLSS
-950 HILEEINGSI
+950 HLLEKINGSI
-960 DELKL
+960 GELKQ

-974 RELLVIQAKKETEQ
+974 RELLVLQAKKETEQ
-988 KQQKKLEKKLHSHTE
+988 KQQKKLEKKLTAHDHDQ
-1003 DWNQAAE
+1003 DWNKAAE
-1010 PDEPMSI
+1010 PDEPISI
-1017 LEKMLQTAQKE
+1017 LETMLQTAQKE

-1052 AVEQR
+1052 ATEQR
-1057 DKSGKKIAKHEKQ
+1057 DKSGKKVEKHEKQ
-1070 PEEWEDLDLKV
+1070 PEEWEGFDLEV
-1081 KEVEI
+1081 KALEI

-1103 HKETETNIA
+1103 QKETETNIA

-1125 KEESAAFT
+1125 KEEAAAFT
-1133 EHDLEKVKSQGK
+1133 NHDLEKIKSHGK
-1145 ACILSWCEEHQAI
+1145 ACILSWCEGHQVI
-1158 QEDGQEKHAK
+1158 QEEGKEKHAK

-1203 HYTHIQG
+1203 HYTHIQT

-1230 ERAEKAQTFWASR
+1230 ERAEKAQNFWASR

-1249 SIAEAIRSM
+1249 SISEAIRSM
-1258 IAKMKLKNER
+1258 VSKMKLKNER

-1291 LKQHFVS
+1291 LKQHFVT
-1298 AINKITKQFDRIDDN
+1298 AINKITKQFDMIDDHN
-1313 NLSLDQEIKQL
+1313 RLLDEEIKQL

-1329 ILFISLRNRY
+1329 ILFVSLRNRY

-1365 WQTINQGSRTKS
+1365 WQTINQGSKTKS

-1478 AFRIYQAE
+1478 AFRIYEGEA
-1486 EVVQVR
+1486 VVQ

>member
-1 MSMPKIHRI
+1 MPKIHRI

-31 HNDETSTNGLI
+31 HNNETSTNGLI

-110 GMFSAEQRISMS
+110 GMFSAEQRISMN
-122 EESGNESRTLEQEA
+122 EESGNESKSLEQEA

-156 LEHIPLYENDEAA
+156 LEHIPLYENDEV
-169 ETESLKDYLKWNGFD
+169 TEPDTLKDYLKWNGYD

-244 LHRTEHQKNDLVEIF
+244 LHRTEHQRNDLVEIF

-296 VEHKEIVQSSILE
+296 VEHKEIVQASIQT
-309 GRKLLGALE
+309 GRQLLGALQY
-318 HLKQSE
+318 LKQSE
-324 EEGLLALEKSME
+324 EESLQAIEKKME
-336 KLTIRQE
+336 KLIIRQA
-343 ELRFQKDNLEYA
+343 ELRYQKDNLEFA

-361 MDWEKKL
+361 LDWEKKL
-368 VEERNKHTSL
+368 EEERAKHASF
-378 QTIVKEKQER
+378 QDIVKVKQER

-394 LALLKEWSE
+394 QALLKEWYE
-403 NEQTIRSLSQQI
+403 NEQCISSLSQQI

-424 EQVNIRMDEIKQEAR
+424 EQVNQRMAEIKAEAR
-439 KQWEQS
+439 KEWEKS
-445 YLSIQEA
+445 YQSIQDRAKE
-452 VKQYLGYQ
+452 YLGYQ
-460 KFLKKKGTELSG
+460 KFLKKKAKELSQ
-472 QDKQKTKE
+472 QDKQKTKD
-480 IARLGTEI
+480 IAQLSTEI
-488 DFLYTQIHTFESKE
+488 DFLYTQIHSFESKE
-502 ATLIQ
+502 GALIQ
-507 EFGDRLTYD
+507 TFGDRLSYD
-516 FKGLIDCIS
+516 FTGLNES
-525 KQIEDKEARLIELQ
+525 LLKQIEDKKARIVELQ
-539 AKDKQSSEQQNQLA
+539 AKDKQSNELQNKLA
-553 TLHGTLVQSVQ
+553 ASQGTLIQSIQ
-564 FSEEKCEKLKTE
+564 FSEEKCEELNKA
-576 NEIQKQKEEK
+576 NEIQKQKEAK
-586 LLDKLLGLLDDVAAP
+586 LFERLLAILDDVSAP

-607 SKYAIQIEEI
+607 SKYSLQIEET
-617 LSNNRQQGEQI
+617 LNQNRQQAEQM

-662 KTGIDVFYGSQFLQ
+662 KTGIDVFYGTQFLQ
-676 SLSPDEMA
+676 SLGIEDMT
-684 NSLMTYP
+684 NCLMSNP
-691 LLPYGLVV
+691 LLPFGLVV
-699 SQHQWQKINQQ
+699 SGQQWQKINQQ

-718 SPVPIFMREEMNSQN
+718 SPVPIFLREEMNRELN
-733 HQPSFVIIN
+733 EPSFVIIN
-742 GTEKELLT
+742 GTETKLLS
-750 DKNQFTNWKIKIAK
+750 DKNQFTNWKINVSK
-764 QIEEKKDTLIEIE
+764 QIEEKKDALLEIE
-777 KTETSLRR
+777 KTESSLRR
-785 ILKEIDRFLSSELSS
+785 ILKEIDRFLSGELSS
-800 DITKAFNQE
+800 DIEKAYNQE
-809 QSSLLSKK
+809 QNALLSKK
-817 TKLQEIK
+817 TQLQEIK
-824 IQEEKEK
+824 TQADKEK
-831 ELQLQLKE
+831 ELQLGIKE
-839 QLEKTKQK
+839 QLEKSKIK
-847 KEKLTRNIETLED
+847 IEKLTKDVEILEA
-860 FDQEKTL
+860 FNQEKTL
-867 HQENKRVKLEKEKQK
+867 HQENKRVKMEKEKQK
-882 EALGL
+882 DVLTI
-887 QQQEIGKEHKNIV
+887 QQQEIGIEHQTTV
-900 ELQNQWNQTY
+900 DLQNQWSQTY
-910 LEWKLTTEQAIKE
+910 IEWKLTLEQNIKE
-923 IRFFIEEADFPA
+923 LSFFIEEAVFPP
-935 DEKADH
+935 EQKADH
-941 CEEVPRLSP
+941 SEEVPQLST
-950 HILEEINGSI
+950 HLLKEINGSME
-960 DELKL
+960 ELKQ

-974 RELLVIQAKKETEQ
+974 RELLILQARKETEQ
-988 KQQKKLEKKLHSHTE
+988 KQQKKLEKKLTSHNE
-1003 DWNQAAE
+1003 DWMDAQE
-1010 PDEPMSI
+1010 PSEPISI
-1017 LEKMLQTAQKE
+1017 LENMLQTAQKE
-1028 AKTAEKEERE
+1028 AKSAEKDERD

-1052 AVEQR
+1052 AGEQR
-1057 DKSGKKIAKHEKQ
+1057 EKSGKKVEKHEKQ
-1070 PEEWEDLDLKV
+1070 PEEWADLDLMV

-1103 HKETETNIA
+1103 KKETENNIT
-1112 GFEGDLLTLSVIL
+1112 GYEGDLLTLSVIL
-1125 KEESAAFT
+1125 KEEAGVFT
-1133 EHDLEKVKSQGK
+1133 NEDVEKIKSQGK
-1145 ACILSWCEEHQAI
+1145 ACILSWCEEHQNI
-1158 QEDGQEKHAK
+1158 QEEGKEKHAK

-1180 EGKDWEIRF
+1180 EGKDWEIKF
-1189 KNEVLTTLDHMDTR
+1189 KNEVLTTLDHLDTR
-1203 HYTHIQG
+1203 HYTHIQS

-1230 ERAEKAQTFWASR
+1230 ERAEKAQNFWASR

-1249 SIAEAIRSM
+1249 SISEAIRSM
-1258 IAKMKLKNER
+1258 AAKMKLKNER

-1282 KKAEDIEPL
+1282 KKPEDIEPL
-1291 LKQHFVS
+1291 LKQHFVA
-1298 AINKITKQFDRIDDN
+1298 AINKITKQFDLIDDHN
-1313 NLSLDQEIKQL
+1313 RALDEEIRQL

-1329 ILFISLRNRY
+1329 ILFVSLRNRY

-1365 WQTINQGSRTKS
+1365 WQTINQGSKTKS

-1442 PPELVKTEISQRFD
+1442 PPELVKTEISQRFES
-1456 AYYKLDFIREKG
+1456 YYKLDFIREKG

-1478 AFRIYQAE
+1478 AFRIYQGE
-1486 EVVQVR
+1486 EVAQ

>member
-1 MSMPKIHRI
+1 MPKIHRI
-10 RIVNLK
+10 RIVGLK

-31 HNDETSTNGLI
+31 HNEETSTNGLI

-97 ELDGAD
+97 ELDGSD
-103 RRHLITG
+103 HRHLVTG

-122 EESGNESRTLEQEA
+122 EESGNESKTLEQEA
-136 KILPN
+136 RILPN
-141 ITFYTREFERKEEAA
+141 ITFYTREFERKEEVS
-156 LEHIPLYENDEAA
+156 LEHIPLYENDEVA
-169 ETESLKDYLKWNGFD
+169 ETESLKDYLKWNGYD

-209 KDINKDEGGVGK
+209 KEINKDEGGVGK

-244 LHRTEHQKNDLVEIF
+244 LHPTEHQKNDLVEIF

-289 EEHLAKG
+289 EENLAKG
-296 VEHKEIVQSSILE
+296 VEHKEIVHESVKV
-309 GRKLLGALE
+309 GRQLLGALK

-324 EEGLLALEKSME
+324 EESLLTLAKDME
-336 KLTIRQE
+336 NLTIRQAD
-343 ELRFQKDNLEYA
+343 LRYQKDNLEFA

-361 MDWEKKL
+361 LDWEKKL

-378 QTIVKEKQER
+378 QSAVKEKQER
-388 KEQLVF
+388 KEQLAFQV
-394 LALLKEWSE
+394 LLKEWSE
-403 NEQTIRSLSQQI
+403 NEQSIRSLSQQI

-424 EQVNIRMDEIKQEAR
+424 EQVNQRMDEIKKEAAQ
-439 KQWEQS
+439 QWEHS
-445 YLSIQEA
+445 YRSIQET

-460 KFLKKKGTELSG
+460 KFLKRKGMDLSG
-472 QDKQKTKE
+472 KDKQKTKE
-480 IARLGTEI
+480 IAQLSAEI

-502 ATLIQ
+502 EALIK
-507 EFGDRLTYD
+507 EFGDLLTYD
-516 FKGLIDCIS
+516 LRGYIDSLS
-525 KQIEDKEARLIELQ
+525 KQIEQKKGMLEELQ
-539 AKDKQSSEQQNQLA
+539 AKEKESSEVQNKLA
-553 TLHGTLVQSVQ
+553 TSHGTLVQSIQ
-564 FSEEKCEKLKTE
+564 FSEEKCAELKAANIE
-576 NEIQKQKEEK
+576 QKQKEAK
-586 LLDKLLGLLDDVAAP
+586 LLDRLHGLVDDVTAP
-601 FTHSLL
+601 FTHALL
-607 SKYAIQIEEI
+607 SKYALQIEDI
-617 LSNNRQQGEQI
+617 LANNREQGEQI
-628 KKELWE
+628 KKDLWE
-634 TQLDHSLN
+634 IQLDHSLN
-642 DEPFWIANKDVK
+642 DEHFWIPNKDVK

-662 KTGIDVFYGSQFLQ
+662 KTGIDVFYGTQFLQ
-676 SLSPDEMA
+676 SLSKEDIA
-684 NSLMTYP
+684 NTLLTYP

-699 SQHQWQKINQQ
+699 SGQQWQKINQQ

-718 SPVPIFMREEMNSQN
+718 SPVPIFLREEMNSENQ
-733 HQPSFVIIN
+733 QSSFVIIN
-742 GTEKELLT
+742 GTENELLT
-750 DKNQFTNWKIKIAK
+750 EKNHFTNWKISIAK
-764 QIEEKKDTLIEIE
+764 QIEEKKDTLIEIN

-785 ILKEIDRFLSSELSS
+785 MLKEIDRFLSSELAV
-800 DITKAFNQE
+800 DIEKAFNQE
-809 QSSLLSKK
+809 QNAFLSKK
-817 TKLQEIK
+817 TKLQEITTK
-824 IQEEKEK
+824 EQKEK
-831 ELQLQLKE
+831 ELQLGLKE
-839 QLEKTKQK
+839 QLETTKGK
-847 KEKLTRNIETLED
+847 IEKLTRNVETIED
-860 FDQEKTL
+860 FDREKSL
-867 HQENKRVKLEKEKQK
+867 YQENKRVKLEKEKQK
-882 EALGL
+882 EVLGL
-887 QQQEIGKEHKNIV
+887 GQQEIGKEHQNIV
-900 ELQNQWNQTY
+900 ELQNKWNQTY
-910 LEWKLTTEQAIKE
+910 LEWKVTTEQTIKE
-923 IRFFIEEADFPA
+923 IAFFIEGAVFPT
-935 DEKADH
+935 DEKAEQS
-941 CEEVPRLSP
+941 EEVPRLSP
-950 HILEEINGSI
+950 HLLEEINGRI
-960 DELKL
+960 LELKQ
-965 LQKSKEEQA
+965 LQKSKEEQS

-988 KQQKKLEKKLHSHTE
+988 KQQKKLEKKLDTYNKE
-1003 DWNQAAE
+1003 WKVAPE
-1010 PDEPMSI
+1010 PDEPISI
-1017 LEKMLQTAQKE
+1017 VENMLQTAQKE

-1038 QGTAVTVAETSLKH
+1038 QGTAVTVAETSLQH
-1052 AVEQR
+1052 ATVQR

-1070 PEEWEDLDLKV
+1070 PEEWEDLDLEIKA
-1081 KEVEI
+1081 VEI
-1086 KDQTKLTK
+1086 KDQTKQTI
-1094 EEVKQAEKR
+1094 EELKQTEKR
-1103 HKETETNIA
+1103 QKETETNIA

-1125 KEESAAFT
+1125 KEEAAAFT
-1133 EHDLEKVKSQGK
+1133 DKDVEKIKSQGK
-1145 ACILSWCEEHQAI
+1145 ACILSWCEAHQAI
-1158 QEDGQEKHAK
+1158 QEEGQEKHAK
-1168 IDQSLRNLKLTI
+1168 IEQSLRNLKLTI

-1203 HYTHIQG
+1203 HYSHIQSV
-1210 IVKNMKRFSQSGL
+1210 VKNMKRFSQSGL

-1230 ERAEKAQTFWASR
+1230 ERAEKAQNFWASR

-1249 SIAEAIRSM
+1249 SISEAIRSM

-1291 LKQHFVS
+1291 LKQHFVA
-1298 AINKITKQFDRIDDN
+1298 AINKITKQFDTIDHHN
-1313 NLSLDQEIKQL
+1313 QAVDQEIKQL
-1324 ISDEQ
+1324 ISEEQ
-1329 ILFISLRNRY
+1329 ILFVSLRNRY

-1359 REHYST
+1359 RDHYST
-1365 WQTINQGSRTKS
+1365 WQTINQGSKTKS

-1398 KSETDQSWVPLV
+1398 KNETDQSWVPLV

-1424 DPIFAVAEK
+1424 DPIFSVAEK

-1468 KEIVSDTIVP
+1468 KEIVTDTIVP
-1478 AFRIYQAE
+1478 AFRIYQGAE
-1486 EVVQVR
+1486 EAPV

>member
-1 MSMPKIHRI
+1 MPKIHRI
-10 RIVNLK
+10 RIVGLK

-31 HNDETSTNGLI
+31 HNEKTSTNGLI

-57 FQILKPGTSWG
+57 FQIIKPGTSWG

-90 FHVLIQW
+90 FHVVMEW
-97 ELDGAD
+97 ELDGAE
-103 RRHLITG
+103 RKHLITG

-122 EESGNESRTLEQEA
+122 DDGEGERKTLEQEA

-141 ITFYTREFERKEEAA
+141 ITFYTREFDRNEEAA
-156 LEHIPLYENDEAA
+156 LEHIPLYENDEVA
-169 ETESLKDYLKWNGFD
+169 ETEGLKDYLKWNGYD

-296 VEHKEIVQSSILE
+296 IEHRELVEESIRE
-309 GRKLLGALE
+309 GKQFLGALE
-318 HLKQSE
+318 HLKQTE
-324 EEGLLALEKSME
+324 EETLLS
-336 KLTIRQE
+336 LTKEVENLIERQAD
-343 ELRFQKDNLEYA
+343 LRFQKDNLEFA
-355 KAHREV
+355 NAHRDV
-361 MDWEKKL
+361 LDWEKKV
-368 VEERNKHTSL
+368 VEEKQKHTDL
-378 QTIVKEKQER
+378 EVVVQEKREQKNLLAFQT
-388 KEQLVF
+388 
-394 LALLKEWSE
+394 LLKEWHE
-403 NEQTIRSLSQQI
+403 YEQTIRSLSQQI

-424 EQVNIRMDEIKQEAR
+424 EQVNQRMDEIKRDAAM
-439 KQWEQS
+439 QWEQTQQ
-445 YLSIQEA
+445 SIQEA
-452 VKQYLGYQ
+452 LKQYFGYQ
-460 KFLKKKGTELSG
+460 KFLKKKGFELS
-472 QDKQKTKE
+472 QLDKQKTKE
-480 IARLGTEI
+480 IAQVTTEI
-488 DFLYTQIHTFESKE
+488 DFLYTQIHDFESKE
-502 ATLIQ
+502 ASLIQ
-507 EFGDRLTYD
+507 EFGDRLAYD
-516 FKGLIDCIS
+516 LQGFIESLTNQKEDTKAGLKDLQRQEQLS
-525 KQIEDKEARLIELQ
+525 KEK
-539 AKDKQSSEQQNQLA
+539 QNQLA
-553 TLHGTLVQSVQ
+553 ATHGTIEQSIQ
-564 FSEEKCEKLKTE
+564 HSEEKCEELKITKEDQSLKERKLY
-576 NEIQKQKEEK
+576 EK
-586 LLDKLLGLLDDVAAP
+586 LHGMLDDVSVP
-601 FTHSLL
+601 FTNS
-607 SKYAIQIEEI
+607 S
-617 LSNNRQQGEQI
+617 LSNYSMKLEELLEQNRHEGEQM

-642 DEPFWIANKDVK
+642 DDQFWIANKDVK

-662 KTGIDVFYGSQFLQ
+662 KTGIDVFYGAQYLQ
-676 SLSPDEMA
+676 SLSTEELA
-684 NSLMTYP
+684 NHLIAYP

-699 SQHQWQKINQQ
+699 NQHQWLKINQQ
-710 VLSGRMFK
+710 VLSGRMFN
-718 SPVPIFMREEMNSQN
+718 SPVPIFLREDMNREHEQ
-733 HQPSFVIIN
+733 HPFVLLN
-742 GTEKELLT
+742 GNERELLI
-750 DKNQFTNWKIKIAK
+750 DKNQFTTWKIKIAK
-764 QIEEKKDTLIEIE
+764 QLEEKKETLIELE
-777 KTETSLRR
+777 KTEASLRR
-785 ILKEIDRFLSSELSS
+785 MLKESDRFLSNTLVVDIEKAITLEQSALQTKKVNLQ
-800 DITKAFNQE
+800 DITK
-809 QSSLLSKK
+809 
-817 TKLQEIK
+817 
-824 IQEEKEK
+824 QEEKEK

-839 QLEKTKQK
+839 QLEKASIKI
-847 KEKLTRNIETLED
+847 EKLTKEIETLIAFE
-860 FDQEKTL
+860 QEKIAV
-867 HQENKRVKLEKEKQK
+867 QENQRVKLEKEQQK
-882 EALGL
+882 EALITK
-887 QQQEIGKEHKNIV
+887 QDEIVKEHETILD
-900 ELQNQWNQTY
+900 LQTQWNQTY
-910 LEWKLTTEQAIKE
+910 VEWKLNIEQDLKEIAIFIEGVAFPTEQ
-923 IRFFIEEADFPA
+923 
-935 DEKADH
+935 KAEL

-950 HILEEINGSI
+950 HLLEEINGSM
-960 DELKL
+960 DELRQ

-974 RELLVIQAKKETEQ
+974 RELLVIQAKKESEQ
-988 KQQKKLEKKLHSHTE
+988 KQQSKLEKKLNAHE
-1003 DWNQAAE
+1003 ADWKEVAE
-1010 PDEPMSI
+1010 PDEPISI
-1017 LEKMLQTAQKE
+1017 LETMLQTAQKE
-1028 AKTAEKEERE
+1028 VKAAEKEERE
-1038 QGTAVTVAETSLKH
+1038 QGTAVTKAETTLEH
-1052 AVEQR
+1052 AKEQSE
-1057 DKSGKKIAKHEKQ
+1057 KASKKVVKLEKQ

-1086 KDQTKLTK
+1086 KDQTKIVK
-1094 EEVKQAEKR
+1094 EQIKNAEKR
-1103 HKETETNIA
+1103 QKETESNIA
-1112 GFEGDLLTLSVIL
+1112 SYEGDMLTLSVIL
-1125 KEESAAFT
+1125 KEEAAPFT
-1133 EHDLEKVKSQGK
+1133 NDEIEKIKNQGK
-1145 ACILSWCEEHQAI
+1145 AFILAWCEGHDAI
-1158 QEDGQEKHAK
+1158 SEKAKEMHAK
-1168 IDQSLRNLKLTI
+1168 IEQSLRNLKLTI

-1189 KNEVLTTLDHMDTR
+1189 KNEVITTLDHMDTR
-1203 HYTHIQG
+1203 HYNHIRSV
-1210 IVKNMKRFSQSGL
+1210 VKNMKRFSLSGL

-1230 ERAEKAQTFWASR
+1230 ERAERAQSFWASR

-1249 SIAEAIRSM
+1249 SIAEAIRNM
-1258 IAKMKLKNER
+1258 IAKMKLKNEW

-1282 KKAEDIEPL
+1282 KKPEDIEPL

-1298 AINKITKQFDRIDDN
+1298 AINKITKQFELIDDQN
-1313 NLSLDQEIKQL
+1313 RALDQEIKEL

-1329 ILFISLRNRY
+1329 ILFVSLRNRY

-1359 REHYST
+1359 KEHYST
-1365 WQTINQGSRTKS
+1365 WQTINQGSKTKS

-1478 AFRIYQAE
+1478 AFRIYQGE
-1486 EVVQVR
+1486 GVGQ

>member
-1 MSMPKIHRI
+1 MPKIHRI
-10 RIVNLK
+10 RIVGLK

-103 RRHLITG
+103 NRHLVTG
-110 GMFSAEQRISMS
+110 GMFSAEQRISMND
-122 EESGNESRTLEQEA
+122 EGGHEGIPLEQEA
-136 KILPN
+136 KILP
-141 ITFYTREFERKEEAA
+141 IFTFYTREFERKEEAS
-156 LEHIPLYENDEAA
+156 LEHIPLYENGEVA
-169 ETESLKDYLKWNGFD
+169 ETESLKDYLKWNGYD
-184 VYRDTKKHYRI
+184 VYRDPKKHYRI

-244 LHRTEHQKNDLVEIF
+244 LHRAEHQKNDLVEIF

-289 EEHLAKG
+289 EEYVAKG
-296 VEHKEIVQSSILE
+296 VEHKEIVHASIQT
-309 GRKLLGALE
+309 GRQLLGALE

-324 EEGLLALEKSME
+324 EEMLHGLEKKLE
-336 KLTIRQE
+336 KLAIRQAD
-343 ELRFQKDNLEYA
+343 LRYQKDNLEFA

-368 VEERNKHTSL
+368 VEEREKHTSL

-388 KEQLVF
+388 KAQLDF
-394 LALLKEWSE
+394 QLLLKEWSE

-424 EQVNIRMDEIKQEAR
+424 EQVNQRMEEIKQEAR

-445 YLSIQEA
+445 YLLIQDG
-452 VKQYLGYQ
+452 VKRYLGYQ
-460 KFLKKKGTELSG
+460 KFLHKKASG
-472 QDKQKTKE
+472 LLQQDKQKTKE
-480 IARLGTEI
+480 IAQLSTEI
-488 DFLYTQIHTFESKE
+488 DFLYTQMHRFESKE
-502 ATLIQ
+502 AALIQ

-516 FKGLIDCIS
+516 LKGLIES
-525 KQIEDKEARLIELQ
+525 FLKQIEGKKAGLVELQ
-539 AKDKQSSEQQNQLA
+539 AKDKESSEKQNQLA
-553 TLHGTLVQSVQ
+553 TSHGTLVQSIQ
-564 FSEEKCEKLKTE
+564 YSEEKCEDLNIA
-576 NEIQKQKEEK
+576 NEEQKQKEAK
-586 LLDKLLGLLDDVAAP
+586 LFDKLLGLIDDVTAP
-601 FTHSLL
+601 FTQSLL
-607 SKYAIQIEEI
+607 SKYALQIEEV
-617 LSNNRQQGEQI
+617 LGNNRQQAEQI

-662 KTGIDVFYGSQFLQ
+662 KTGIDVFYGTQFLQ
-676 SLSPDEMA
+676 SLSSEEMA
-684 NSLMTYP
+684 HSLMTYP

-699 SQHQWQKINQQ
+699 SGQQWQKINQQ
-710 VLSGRMFK
+710 VLTGRMFK
-718 SPVPIFMREEMNSQN
+718 SPVPIFLREEMNSEY
-733 HQPSFVIIN
+733 HHPSFVIIN
-742 GTEKELLT
+742 GSEKDLLS
-750 DKNQFTNWKIKIAK
+750 DKNQFTSWKITIAK
-764 QIEEKKDTLIEIE
+764 QIDEKKDTLLEIE
-777 KTETSLRR
+777 KTEISLRR
-785 ILKEIDRFLSSELSS
+785 ILKEIDRFLSSELST
-800 DITKAFNQE
+800 DIEKVLTQE
-809 QSSLLSKK
+809 QNALLTKK
-817 TKLQEIK
+817 TQLQEIK
-824 IQEEKEK
+824 TQEEKEK
-831 ELQLQLKE
+831 VLQLGLKE
-839 QLEKTKQK
+839 QLEKTKGK
-847 KEKLTRNIETLED
+847 IEKLTRNVEKLEE

-867 HQENKRVKLEKEKQK
+867 HHENKRVKVEKEMLK
-882 EALGL
+882 EALGA
-887 QQQEIGKEHKNIV
+887 QQQEIGKEHQNTV

-910 LEWKLTTEQAIKE
+910 VEWKLTTEQNIKE
-923 IRFFIEEADFPA
+923 IRFFIEEAAFPA
-935 DEKADH
+935 EEKAEQS
-941 CEEVPRLSP
+941 EEVPHLST
-950 HILEEINGSI
+950 HLLQEINGSTE
-960 DELKL
+960 ELKQ

-974 RELLVIQAKKETEQ
+974 RELLVLQAKRETEQ
-988 KQQKKLEKKLHSHTE
+988 KQQKKLEKKLTTHDQ
-1003 DWNQAAE
+1003 DWNKAAE
-1010 PDEPMSI
+1010 PDEPLSI
-1017 LEKMLQTAQKE
+1017 LETMLHTAQKE

-1052 AVEQR
+1052 AGEQR
-1057 DKSGKKIAKHEKQ
+1057 DKLGKKVEKHEKQ
-1070 PEEWEDLDLKV
+1070 PEQWEALDLEV

-1086 KDQTKLTK
+1086 KDQTRLAK
-1094 EEVKQAEKR
+1094 EEIKQAEKR
-1103 HKETETNIA
+1103 QKETDSKIT
-1112 GFEGDLLTLSVIL
+1112 GYEGDLLTLSVIL
-1125 KEESAAFT
+1125 KEDAAVFT
-1133 EHDLEKVKSQGK
+1133 NDDLEKIKSQGK
-1145 ACILSWCEEHQAI
+1145 ACILAWCEEHQAI
-1158 QEDGQEKHAK
+1158 QDEGQEKHAK

-1189 KNEVLTTLDHMDTR
+1189 KNEVLTTLDHLDTR
-1203 HYTHIQG
+1203 HYSHIQS

-1230 ERAEKAQTFWASR
+1230 ERAERAQNFWASR

-1249 SIAEAIRSM
+1249 SISEAIRSM
-1258 IAKMKLKNER
+1258 VSKMKLKNER

-1291 LKQHFVS
+1291 LKQHFVT
-1298 AINKITKQFDRIDDN
+1298 AINKITKQFDMIDDN
-1313 NLSLDQEIKQL
+1313 NRLLDEEIKQL

-1329 ILFISLRNRY
+1329 ILFVSLRNRY

-1359 REHYST
+1359 KEHYST
-1365 WQTINQGSRTKS
+1365 WQTINQGSKTKS

-1398 KSETDQSWVPLV
+1398 KSETIQSWVPLV

-1478 AFRIYQAE
+1478 AFRIYQGEAAA
-1486 EVVQVR
+1486 QVR

>member
-1 MSMPKIHRI
+1 MPKIHRI
-10 RIVNLK
+10 RIVGLK

-31 HNDETSTNGLI
+31 HNDVTSTNGLI

-103 RRHLITG
+103 RRHLVTG
-110 GMFSAEQRISMS
+110 GMFSAEQRVSLS
-122 EESGNESRTLEQEA
+122 EESGNESKTLEQEA

-156 LEHIPLYENDEAA
+156 LEHIPLYENDEVA
-169 ETESLKDYLKWNGFD
+169 ETESLKDYLKWNGYD

-296 VEHKEIVQSSILE
+296 VEHKEIVQASIQA
-309 GRKLLGALE
+309 GRQLLGALE
-318 HLKQSE
+318 HLKQAE
-324 EEGLLALEKSME
+324 EETLLTLEKDME
-336 KLTIRQE
+336 KLTVRQAD
-343 ELRFQKDNLEYA
+343 LRYENDNLEFA

-361 MDWEKKL
+361 MNWDKKL
-368 VEERNKHTSL
+368 VEEREKHTSF
-378 QTIVKEKQER
+378 QAIVKEKQER

-394 LALLKEWSE
+394 QLLVKEWSE

-415 ATLEQNSGL
+415 ATMEQNSGL
-424 EQVNIRMDEIKQEAR
+424 EQVNQRMDEIKQIAK

-452 VKQYLGYQ
+452 VKQYLGFQ
-460 KFLKKKGTELSG
+460 KFLKKKGTELAQ

-480 IARLGTEI
+480 IAQLSTEI
-488 DFLYTQIHTFESKE
+488 DFLYTQMHTFESKE
-502 ATLIQ
+502 AALIQ

-516 FKGLIDCIS
+516 LRGLIDS
-525 KQIEDKEARLIELQ
+525 LYKQIEDKKARLVELQ
-539 AKDKQSSEQQNQLA
+539 AKDKESSEKQNQLA
-553 TLHGTLVQSVQ
+553 TSHGTLVQSIQ
-564 FSEEKCEKLKTE
+564 FSEEKWEDINQANEK
-576 NEIQKQKEEK
+576 QKQKEAK
-586 LLDKLLGLLDDVAAP
+586 LLEKLLGLIDDVTAP

-607 SKYAIQIEEI
+607 SKYAMQIEEI
-617 LSNNRQQGEQI
+617 LGNNREQAEQM
-628 KKELWE
+628 KKELWV

-662 KTGIDVFYGSQFLQ
+662 KTGIDVFYGTQFLQ
-676 SLSPDEMA
+676 SLRPEEMA
-684 NSLMTYP
+684 HTLHTYP

-699 SQHQWQKINQQ
+699 SGQQWQKINQQ
-710 VLSGRMFK
+710 VLTGRMFK
-718 SPVPIFMREEMNSQN
+718 SPVPIFLREEMNSEH

-742 GTEKELLT
+742 GTEKELLS
-750 DKNQFTNWKIKIAK
+750 DKNQFTSWKIKIAK
-764 QIEEKKDTLIEIE
+764 QIEEKKEALDEIE
-777 KTETSLRR
+777 KTEASLRR
-785 ILKEIDRFLSSELSS
+785 ILKEIDRFLSSELSI
-800 DITKAFNQE
+800 DIEKALYQE
-809 QSSLLSKK
+809 QNSLLSLK

-824 IQEEKEK
+824 AQEEKEK
-831 ELQLQLKE
+831 ELQLELKDE
-839 QLEKTKQK
+839 LEKTKGRI
-847 KEKLTRNIETLED
+847 EKFTRNVETLEA
-860 FDQEKTL
+860 FDQDKTL
-867 HQENKRVKLEKEKQK
+867 YQENKRVKLEKEKQQ
-882 EALGL
+882 EALTI
-887 QQQEIGKEHKNIV
+887 QQQEIGKEHQKTV
-900 ELQNQWNQTY
+900 EQQNQWNQTY
-910 LEWKLTTEQAIKE
+910 LEWKLTTEQNIKE
-923 IRFFIEEADFPA
+923 IKFFIEEAVYPA
-935 DEKADH
+935 DEKADQ
-941 CEEVPRLSP
+941 CEDVPRLSP
-950 HILEEINGSI
+950 HFLQEINGSI
-960 DELKL
+960 EELKQ

-974 RELLVIQAKKETEQ
+974 RELLVLQAKKETEQ
-988 KQQKKLEKKLHSHTE
+988 KQQKKLEKKLNAHDV
-1003 DWNQAAE
+1003 DWNKAPE

-1017 LEKMLQTAQKE
+1017 LENMLQTAQKE
-1028 AKTAEKEERE
+1028 VKTAEKEERE

-1052 AVEQR
+1052 AVGQR
-1057 DKSGKKIAKHEKQ
+1057 DKSGKKVEKHGKQ
-1070 PEEWEDLDLKV
+1070 PEQWADIDLEV

-1094 EEVKQAEKR
+1094 EEVKKAEK
-1103 HKETETNIA
+1103 HQKETETNIA

-1125 KEESAAFT
+1125 KEEAAAFT
-1133 EHDLEKVKSQGK
+1133 NNDLEQIMSLGK
-1145 ACILSWCEEHQAI
+1145 ACIISWCEEHQAI
-1158 QEDGQEKHAK
+1158 QEEGQEKHAK

-1203 HYTHIQG
+1203 HYTHIQT

-1230 ERAEKAQTFWASR
+1230 ERAEKAQNFWASR

-1249 SIAEAIRSM
+1249 SISEAIRSM

-1291 LKQHFVS
+1291 LKQHFVA
-1298 AINKITKQFDRIDDN
+1298 AINKITKQFDMIDDHN
-1313 NLSLDQEIKQL
+1313 RALDEEIKQL

-1329 ILFISLRNRY
+1329 ILFVSLRNRY

-1359 REHYST
+1359 KEHYST
-1365 WQTINQGSRTKS
+1365 WQTINQGSKTKS

-1478 AFRIYQAE
+1478 AFRIYQGE
-1486 EVVQVR
+1486 EVVQ

>member
-1 MSMPKIHRI
+1 MPKIHRI
-10 RIVNLK
+10 RIVGLK

-31 HNDETSTNGLI
+31 HNEETSTNGLI
-42 AMMNGGGKGVFLQTI
+42 AMMNGGGKGVFLQTV
-57 FQILKPGTSWG
+57 FQILKPGTPWG

-103 RRHLITG
+103 HRHLITG

-122 EESGNESRTLEQEA
+122 EENGNESKSLEQEA

-141 ITFYTREFERKEEAA
+141 ITFYTREFERKEEASI
-156 LEHIPLYENDEAA
+156 EHIPLFENDEVADS
-169 ETESLKDYLKWNGFD
+169 ESLKDYLKWNGYD
-184 VYRDTKKHYRI
+184 VYKDTKKHYRI

-296 VEHKEIVQSSILE
+296 VEHKEIVQASIKI
-309 GRKLLGALE
+309 GRQLLGALE
-318 HLKQSE
+318 HLKKSE
-324 EEGLLALEKSME
+324 AEWLLTLEKDIE
-336 KLTIRQE
+336 KLTIKQE
-343 ELRFQKDNLEYA
+343 DLRYQKDNLEYA

-361 MDWEKKL
+361 MEWDKKL
-368 VEERNKHTSL
+368 GEERIKHTSL
-378 QTIVKEKQER
+378 QEIVKEKHEQ

-394 LALLKEWSE
+394 QLLLKEWTE

-415 ATLEQNSGL
+415 AVLEQNSGL
-424 EQVNIRMDEIKQEAR
+424 EQVNQRMNEIKKEVEE
-439 KQWEQS
+439 QWTLS
-445 YLSIQEA
+445 YQSIQEGI
-452 VKQYLGYQ
+452 KQYLGYQ
-460 KFLKKKGTELSG
+460 KFLKKKETDLSQ
-472 QDKQKTKE
+472 QDKHKTKE
-480 IARLGTEI
+480 IAKISTEM
-488 DFLYTQIHTFESKE
+488 DFLYSQMHAFESKDAE
-502 ATLIQ
+502 LIK

-516 FKGLIDCIS
+516 LSGLKESFS
-525 KQIEDKEARLIELQ
+525 KQIVDKEATLDEIQVNEKESIER
-539 AKDKQSSEQQNQLA
+539 QNQLA
-553 TLHGTLVQSVQ
+553 TSHGTLVQSIQ
-564 FSEEKCEKLKTE
+564 YSEEKYAELKIKMEEQEQRESKLV
-576 NEIQKQKEEK
+576 
-586 LLDKLLGLLDDVAAP
+586 DKLHGLLDEVTSP
-601 FTHSLL
+601 FTHSLI
-607 SKYAIQIEEI
+607 SRYAIQIEEL
-617 LSNNRQQGEQI
+617 LSANKQQGEQI

-642 DEPFWIANKDVK
+642 DEAFWIANKDVK

-662 KTGIDVFYGSQFLQ
+662 KTGIDVFYGTQFLQ
-676 SLSPDEMA
+676 SLSAEEMT
-684 NSLMTYP
+684 NYYLSYP

-699 SQHQWQKINQQ
+699 SQPQWQKINQQ

-718 SPVPIFMREEMNSQN
+718 NPVPIFMREEMNSGN
-733 HQPSFVIIN
+733 HGSSFVIIN
-742 GTEKELLT
+742 GTEKELLS
-750 DKNQFTNWKIKIAK
+750 DKNQFSHWKIKIAK
-764 QIEEKKDTLIEIE
+764 QIEEKKDTLTEIE

-785 ILKEIDRFLSSELSS
+785 MLKEIDRFLSGQLAS
-800 DITKAFNQE
+800 DIEKNMNQE
-809 QSSLLSKK
+809 QSALLTKK
-817 TKLQEIK
+817 TKLQEIT
-824 IQEEKEK
+824 IQQEKEK

-839 QLEKTKQK
+839 KLEHTKRK
-847 KEKLTRNIETLED
+847 IEKLTKDVKTLEE
-860 FDQEKTL
+860 FEQEKTL
-867 HQENKRVKLEKEKQK
+867 YQENKRVKLEKEKHK
-882 EALGL
+882 EALVL
-887 QQQEIGKEHKNIV
+887 QQQEIGKEHQQIV
-900 ELQNQWNQTY
+900 ERQNKWNHTFV
-910 LEWKLTTEQAIKE
+910 EWKLTLEQNIKE
-923 IRFFIEEADFPA
+923 IAFFIEEAAFPP
-935 DEKADH
+935 DEKVEQS
-941 CEEVPRLSP
+941 EEVPRLSS
-950 HILEEINGSI
+950 HLLEKINGSI
-960 DELKL
+960 EELKQ

-988 KQQKKLEKKLHSHTE
+988 KQQKKLEKKLDASNE
-1003 DWNQAAE
+1003 EWRKASE
-1010 PDEPMSI
+1010 PDEPISI
-1017 LEKMLQTAQKE
+1017 LENMLQAAQKE
-1028 AKTAEKEERE
+1028 AKSAEKEERD
-1038 QGTAVTVAETSLKH
+1038 QGTAVTVAETSLHH
-1052 AVEQR
+1052 ATEQR
-1057 DKSGKKIAKHEKQ
+1057 EKTSKKIAKYERQ
-1070 PEEWEDLDLKV
+1070 PEEWADLDLKV

-1086 KDQTKLTK
+1086 KDQTKITK
-1094 EEVKQAEKR
+1094 DEIKKAEKDQ
-1103 HKETETNIA
+1103 KDTETNIA
-1112 GFEGDLLTLSVIL
+1112 SYEGDLLTLSVIL
-1125 KEESAAFT
+1125 KEEAAAFT
-1133 EHDLEKVKSQGK
+1133 DDEVEKIKNQGK
-1145 ACILSWCEEHQAI
+1145 ACILSWCEEHQEI
-1158 QEDGQEKHAK
+1158 LEEGQEKHAK
-1168 IDQSLRNLKLTI
+1168 IDQSLRNLKLAI

-1203 HYTHIQG
+1203 HYMHIQS

-1230 ERAEKAQTFWASR
+1230 ERAEKAQNYWASR

-1249 SIAEAIRSM
+1249 SISEAIRSM
-1258 IAKMKLKNER
+1258 ISKMKLKNER

-1291 LKQHFVS
+1291 LKQHFVT
-1298 AINKITKQFDRIDDN
+1298 AINKITKQFDLIDDHN
-1313 NLSLDQEIKQL
+1313 RLLDQEIKQL

-1365 WQTINQGSRTKS
+1365 WQTINQGSKTKS

-1417 AASAHVL
+1417 AASTHVL
-1424 DPIFAVAEK
+1424 DPIFAVADK

-1456 AYYKLDFIREKG
+1456 SYYKLDFIREKG
-1468 KEIVSDTIVP
+1468 KEIVSDTVVP
-1478 AFRIYQAE
+1478 AFRIFQGE
-1486 EVVQVR
+1486 EIIQ

>member
-1 MSMPKIHRI
+1 MPKIHRI
-10 RIVNLK
+10 RIVGLK

-57 FQILKPGTSWG
+57 FQVLKPGTSWG

-103 RRHLITG
+103 NRHLVTG
-110 GMFSAEQRISMS
+110 GMFSAEQRISMND
-122 EESGNESRTLEQEA
+122 EGGHEGIPLEQEA
-136 KILPN
+136 KILP
-141 ITFYTREFERKEEAA
+141 IFTFYTREFERKEEAS
-156 LEHIPLYENDEAA
+156 LEHIPLYENGEVA
-169 ETESLKDYLKWNGFD
+169 ETESLKDYLKWNGYD
-184 VYRDTKKHYRI
+184 VYRDPKKHYRI

-244 LHRTEHQKNDLVEIF
+244 LHRAEHQKNDLVEIF

-289 EEHLAKG
+289 EEYVAKG
-296 VEHKEIVQSSILE
+296 VEHKEIVHASIQT
-309 GRKLLGALE
+309 GRQLLGALE

-324 EEGLLALEKSME
+324 EEMLHGLEKKLE
-336 KLTIRQE
+336 KLAIRQAD
-343 ELRFQKDNLEYA
+343 LRYQKDNLEFA

-368 VEERNKHTSL
+368 VEEREKHTSL
-378 QTIVKEKQER
+378 QTIVKVKQER
-388 KEQLVF
+388 KAQLDF
-394 LALLKEWSE
+394 QLLLKEWSE

-424 EQVNIRMDEIKQEAR
+424 EQVNQRMEEIKQEVR

-445 YLSIQEA
+445 YLLIQDG
-452 VKQYLGYQ
+452 VKRYLGYQ
-460 KFLKKKGTELSG
+460 KFLHKKASG
-472 QDKQKTKE
+472 LLQQDKQKTKE
-480 IARLGTEI
+480 IAQLSTEI
-488 DFLYTQIHTFESKE
+488 DFLYTQMHRFELKE
-502 ATLIQ
+502 AALIQ

-516 FKGLIDCIS
+516 LKGLIES
-525 KQIEDKEARLIELQ
+525 FLKQIEDKKAGLVELQ
-539 AKDKQSSEQQNQLA
+539 AKDKESSEKQNQLA
-553 TLHGTLVQSVQ
+553 TSHGTLVQSIQ
-564 FSEEKCEKLKTE
+564 YSQEKCEDLNIA
-576 NEIQKQKEEK
+576 NEEQKQKEVK
-586 LLDKLLGLLDDVAAP
+586 LFDKLLGLIDDVTAP
-601 FTHSLL
+601 FTQSLL
-607 SKYAIQIEEI
+607 SKYALQIEEI
-617 LSNNRQQGEQI
+617 LGNNRQQAEQI

-662 KTGIDVFYGSQFLQ
+662 KTGIDVFYGTQFLQ
-676 SLSPDEMA
+676 SLSSEEVA
-684 NSLMTYP
+684 HSLMTYP

-699 SQHQWQKINQQ
+699 SGQQWQKINQQ
-710 VLSGRMFK
+710 VLTGRMFK
-718 SPVPIFMREEMNSQN
+718 SPVPIFLREEMNSEY
-733 HQPSFVIIN
+733 HHPSFVIIN
-742 GTEKELLT
+742 GSEKDLLS
-750 DKNQFTNWKIKIAK
+750 DKNQFTSWKITIAK
-764 QIEEKKDTLIEIE
+764 QIDEKKDTLLEIE
-777 KTETSLRR
+777 KTEISLRR
-785 ILKEIDRFLSSELSS
+785 ILKEIDRFLSSELST
-800 DITKAFNQE
+800 DIEKVLTQE
-809 QSSLLSKK
+809 QNALLTKK
-817 TKLQEIK
+817 TQLQEIK
-824 IQEEKEK
+824 TQEEKEK
-831 ELQLQLKE
+831 VLQLGLKE
-839 QLEKTKQK
+839 QLEKTKGK
-847 KEKLTRNIETLED
+847 IEKLTKNVEKLEE

-867 HQENKRVKLEKEKQK
+867 HHENKRVKLEKEMLK
-882 EALGL
+882 EALGA
-887 QQQEIGKEHKNIV
+887 QQQEIGKEHQNTV

-910 LEWKLTTEQAIKE
+910 VEWKLTTEQNIKE
-923 IRFFIEEADFPA
+923 IRFFIKEAAFPA
-935 DEKADH
+935 EEKAEQS
-941 CEEVPRLSP
+941 EEVPHLST
-950 HILEEINGSI
+950 HLLQEINGSTE
-960 DELKL
+960 ELKQ

-974 RELLVIQAKKETEQ
+974 RELLVLQAKRETEQ
-988 KQQKKLEKKLHSHTE
+988 KQQKKLEKKLTTHDQ
-1003 DWNQAAE
+1003 DWNKAAE
-1010 PDEPMSI
+1010 PDEPLSI
-1017 LEKMLQTAQKE
+1017 LETMLHTAQKE

-1052 AVEQR
+1052 AGEQR
-1057 DKSGKKIAKHEKQ
+1057 DKLGKKVEKHEKQ
-1070 PEEWEDLDLKV
+1070 PEQWEALDLEV

-1086 KDQTKLTK
+1086 KDQTRLAK
-1094 EEVKQAEKR
+1094 EEIKQAEKR
-1103 HKETETNIA
+1103 QKETGSKIT
-1112 GFEGDLLTLSVIL
+1112 GYEGDLLTLSVIL
-1125 KEESAAFT
+1125 KEDAAVFT
-1133 EHDLEKVKSQGK
+1133 NDDLEKIKSQGK
-1145 ACILSWCEEHQAI
+1145 ACILAWCEEHQAI
-1158 QEDGQEKHAK
+1158 QDEGQEKHAK

-1189 KNEVLTTLDHMDTR
+1189 KNEVLTTLDHLDTR
-1203 HYTHIQG
+1203 HYSHIQS

-1230 ERAEKAQTFWASR
+1230 ERAERAQNFWASR

-1249 SIAEAIRSM
+1249 SISEAIRSM
-1258 IAKMKLKNER
+1258 VSKMKLKNER

-1291 LKQHFVS
+1291 LKQHFVT
-1298 AINKITKQFDRIDDN
+1298 AINKITKQFDMIDDN
-1313 NLSLDQEIKQL
+1313 NRLLDEEIKQL

-1329 ILFISLRNRY
+1329 ILFVSLRNRY

-1359 REHYST
+1359 KEHYST
-1365 WQTINQGSRTKS
+1365 WQTINQGSKTKS

-1398 KSETDQSWVPLV
+1398 KSETIQSWVPLV

-1478 AFRIYQAE
+1478 AFRIYQGEA
-1486 EVVQVR
+1486 VAQVK